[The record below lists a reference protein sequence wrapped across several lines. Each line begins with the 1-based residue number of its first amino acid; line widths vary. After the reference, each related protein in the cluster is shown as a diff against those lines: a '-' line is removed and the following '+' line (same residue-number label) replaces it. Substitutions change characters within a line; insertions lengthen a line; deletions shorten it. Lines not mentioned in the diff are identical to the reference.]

1 MAQNQYEVEI
11 KLGLDKSSQL
21 LDREIEKIDKTLTDK
36 MSKFNKQFEESIK
49 GQNLT
54 AQERFARRS
63 DFLQKNS
70 GSTQSLQ
77 SQKETLLSKKAQISK
92 MLGEISNIGS
102 VNSQFD
108 TIGKYLA
115 ERVDFIK
122 QLDSWIGQYTKQIT
136 EFKPVI
142 IAAEQQKAYQ
152 QKIKKEREKAAKT
165 GKVDYKAETMA
176 KRNLTEEQY
185 DKEIDAM
192 SKYYEANAKISQ
204 AEEDKITRQKEAR
217 FAEEMRKI
225 TTQQKKSKMSDAEF
239 EKRRPQIEKDV
250 RAYVDKTHA
259 GGVRSLAGSDKW
271 GRKLEVRGFQ
281 EGFEK
286 DSNGH
291 YVDAKGRV
299 IKGTDTSVLRTT
311 AFAPFINKEGEYVSA
326 TNSEGQLKKSIRIYD
341 PRLANVGNVGRVGD
355 LRNQTY
361 TGIENAYN
369 SLLNQLKNL
378 EGSGKQG
385 TEDYQKISQLVS
397 LIPEVVKD
405 AYSNTSSKE
414 IKTAFEEALT
424 GMKSGI
430 TALESEESSIG
441 GALYKNS
448 ELSGILRE
456 QLKLKGK
463 VSKIQRWEVGE
474 LPEAPTQNKT
484 DRTDEKQIKREQISD
499 KQKEVIDQKHKD
511 ELWQSIKNA
520 KESTYNDKGELQQ
533 LGIKD
538 FLAGLSDDKQQLH
551 EAVLSLIEQIV
562 QTTGVDID
570 AKQQMNEVISQQSIN
585 VPIKYKGEERSS
597 TLESAITGTSS
608 VKYQAV
614 LEEQR
619 SKMAGGLSEGF
630 QRIQSALAFQQTGT
644 AGDEAVKQA
653 VERINWLADIV
664 SEIGGNSE
672 LEEGLRKIAEG
683 NPRFTGMD
691 ANTIA
696 NSISKIYAFSEGM
709 DASLSHNLN
718 NLNQARQAQGLKP
731 IKEEKYREKFFKENP
746 EIAQKYEE
754 SKAARERYDSVE
766 SDKVSDKLQAFFS
779 VVGQTE
785 EGVNKFITV
794 LAKAYENLN
803 GTISKVVK
811 ADEGDRRA
819 TAPAK
824 NWVEDTVE
832 YRVSSSGNV
841 FNPNAGVNAPYYEKE
856 GIKGQEVNWEEV
868 VDGKPSPALT
878 TNLQFKAGL
887 TGNIYGGNS
896 PQENAEIAKS
906 ILEKKKKEL
915 ARVKAL
921 VANPKSEASKNKNL
935 KRIQEIQAEID
946 FHYKNWDE
954 LVMAQT
960 PVVRK
965 GKKNTGKD
973 DFDAPVAT
981 PTNPE
986 DERIKNL
993 KESVKQSGFS
1003 QGSSFTAKNSV
1014 RRTFGGT
1021 ITGIKGEGARQ
1032 VIEALLE
1039 DGKTV
1044 KYTFDSLLKQLI
1056 TYSEQTATTVG
1067 DTSEQI
1073 KTNVIQDSQQIEQA
1087 IESTPTM
1094 ANETS
1099 QTEKALHQE
1108 EAAITDVNTALDKHE
1123 TEVLSAADAEQQK
1136 ILVSQDLVK
1145 QLAKE
1150 ENALDK
1156 VSESAKE
1163 AEIQKGVT
1171 YTYKDL
1177 QSYDDA
1183 THTYTDTNGNKLR
1196 SITQLGGALKGFTP
1210 SATAIADEKA
1220 FMAAIANTPKGEQLT
1235 AEKIGMTA
1243 QDFAKKKNAI
1253 ISREK
1258 GNLEHEV
1265 FDLLSKTGFS
1275 GVEGFAG
1282 KDVEVKWNGA
1292 TEVVDAQEQFTRVLK
1307 EKADLLSK
1315 LGIDNAEQLLLQ
1327 AVESY
1332 TKAINNAHIQLTP
1345 FSETPMAASFSGPKG
1360 TFDYSFTPDQIARSS
1375 DGSPQNFILDT
1386 KTGKTYGTESFQLA
1400 GQLYGVLAN
1409 AQNPAFQKLYQ
1420 ESGIDTDKDFSLF
1433 IADVKDGFTQLIQ
1446 HMALTEEEFYDLL
1459 VRANDIIDGNAEPL
1473 TKDEQAT
1480 LMNREMTT
1488 GRVFGR
1494 SETPTSE
1501 KPANNNFISYAPD
1514 ENGNIDKRE
1523 QSVISSYLAEYQK
1536 LVNYQTQLNNLKKQ
1550 QEELAKN
1557 GVGYTSEESQKLEQQ
1572 ISTMQSTV
1580 NLQKKIMAEKNLD
1593 YKVLNA
1599 PREASKIAIG
1609 DILLSDKGSELAE
1622 LQWAKINALSS
1633 NKQRKNDTSITT
1645 TQNTEATKDLD
1656 LLLSQY
1662 KELLSLQNQ
1671 LKESNIKAESL
1682 TGDKQTAQQTES
1694 ANLQK
1699 RIEELQQISNLTGEI
1714 TDEKRIEDEITK
1726 ATYLTESERVKKLN
1740 TLRTTVGEANQKS
1753 LNIDTK
1759 YAQAARNNNPTL
1771 QNTLTGY
1778 YRNLEEQGRI
1788 EREIVRAQNKGMS
1801 LTGNAAIENKS
1812 FIHSLQSQKNNLANQ
1827 YKYDEQKKTLNGIE
1841 LTEEQINKLE
1851 QERTRILN
1859 NNQIEMDRVGDS
1871 VNQTKGFLTQLKDN
1885 FKDSFSQIGMA
1896 IMQIFSFQQIQEVF
1910 NDFISATER
1919 LDQKMVDLQIASGYT
1934 KSNIHDMML
1943 EFNDLAKEI
1952 GKTTEEIAEAA
1963 NDWLRAG
1970 YEGQEASQLT
1980 EASMQLST
1988 LGMINSA
1995 DATSYLISV
2004 LKGWKLEATE
2014 IQGVVDRLSAV
2025 DMAAAISAGDLAEAM
2040 SRASNSAQMAGT
2052 SLDRYIAYLTTITD
2066 VTQKSAASV
2075 GESMKTVYARYQN
2088 IAAGKFVAA
2097 ESDIESENY
2106 NADEWANL
2114 NDVEKALG
2122 ALGINIR
2129 DSVSSFRDFDDIMD
2143 EIASKWNTYTDVQ
2156 KSGIATSLAGVRQR
2170 ENLLTLFENWDAV
2183 EKFEEISTNAYGT
2196 AIEKMKSYTDSVEAA
2211 KNRVT
2216 VALEKWVLALNQS
2229 DTLIWFY
2236 NAVAEVSDNLVA
2248 WAGAI
2253 LLATAAMNSVGF
2265 GSTMQNAW
2273 SKFVS
2278 SCINVSMKL
2287 DKMNISTQGYF
2298 AQGGRQSLGES
2309 LKANYTE
2316 SFNVA
2321 LKENYAKSLTNT
2333 INSLDNL
2340 TDNTKKI
2347 LVDGYVPMQNS
2358 MLNYTNEIKKSIASI
2373 LKNTELTDEQAALQL
2388 QKNLV
2393 GQNNAWV
2400 DAMLSTIDQEELRLR
2415 TEQITQGQRSL
2426 TNEEKLQIATEE
2438 LARRRNDA
2446 AVRTVADDLE
2456 GASNTSPNRAALKGG
2471 AAIVGS
2477 GLGALAGMTIG
2488 ENLLGGGWATSL
2500 GTMIGMGIGGKA
2512 TSTIALAF
2520 ADSMSAGGSIFTAM
2534 GASAMAL
2541 GPVLGIEIA
2550 ALAIGAGYALYK
2562 KHQQKM
2568 IEEAKTA
2575 FTDAAEELT
2584 NAKSLQAT
2592 AQKYDELSK
2601 GVDSLGRNVS
2611 LTDEEYEK
2619 FLDYSNQLVEAFPEL
2634 RVRTD
2639 ENGNA
2644 IADMGNEMETTSDKV
2659 KRLIDSLQTLAD
2671 QRMVMGS
2678 DGERVL
2684 QDTLDTAAQ
2693 EYKDALSDL
2702 NNARADRANNY
2713 TDVTALQQQRDQA
2726 QEELDKA
2733 REDYNDA
2740 EIKQLQDELI
2750 NAQNKLAGY
2759 QQRQANGEKN
2769 LGSVIVLAQ
2778 DNVDRA
2784 KRAYENKVGHQ
2795 DINTL
2800 ENQVA
2805 DLDVKIKEAQAENKA
2820 GDAAVDAAQNAY
2832 DRAIISA
2839 KETLS
2844 ESGKA
2849 YARLIGAYEDVDDV
2863 TSNLFDNAIG
2873 SIDAVDKTGN
2883 ALSPEM
2889 YKQKVRDMINS
2900 VNGLV
2905 SDETVKTLIKATDE
2919 KINTDMTVADANKA
2933 RTQLK
2938 KYLEDTFPNIEDDE
2952 NLMKIVVG
2960 IGFEVV
2966 DGEIVDKQNI
2976 AQQFKDKYGF
2986 SKQPRGIT
2994 EDYFNSLTVSQGQ
3007 KLFNWMGTDGYFS
3020 NGVNT
3025 NQSIVNSMFYADRET
3040 PTKLTGENGLINKYL
3055 EDMNAMNDLEAK
3067 IDEVFNGDKYDLKNS
3082 NLNELF
3088 AEFPETVRNSLS
3100 QVQEALNN
3108 GDIDKNGLA
3117 DQLRATYDNA
3127 YSTVLDEGKKIA
3139 ETMSS
3144 EYFSDLELPD
3154 GYIKSWSELKEAF
3167 SDVSNIFDQLADAR
3181 EEMATSGRLS
3191 IETTLELLSTNADY
3205 INALEI
3211 EGENIVL
3218 KTDAEEI
3225 MNKVRLQTIAVS
3237 LQAQIQEDNLRVA
3250 QLKNQLQTLM
3260 LSGTYI
3266 ETSDALVESTKAKVY
3281 AYDSEGEAL
3290 ANLAN
3295 QYLTA
3300 ANAASLLNRAQNGET
3315 VDVGSV
3321 KAVKTIKYTP
3331 TDKSALESK
3340 TIDLSGNSEALQ
3352 KQIEATKSEL
3362 KSLVGS
3368 FDEVVTT
3375 DKTGKV
3381 TGYDVK
3387 FKTHTDKDGNIH
3399 YDEGNIAMREHLL
3412 YSVQDMLESGN
3423 LAKAFKKGYT
3433 KPIKNA
3439 GKAAKD
3445 TKDKVLDLLKAYD
3458 SLIDKEWEAMKVFD
3472 ENTLTPTGYTKYF
3485 EKKRASLE
3493 KLAAYYEGMM
3503 QNTNLTEEER
3513 LDAEKNYIEN
3523 QKAINNLDDEEVE
3536 DKYKILE
3543 LYGASINSL
3552 ILMKQQLVKTS
3563 DTYEELLENQK
3574 DLNSLLQ
3581 DEIDLRKEVS
3591 EWQQKLSDRE
3601 LDYVKGSAW
3610 SNSSAYDAAMNAS
3623 LAEIEKQIE
3632 ATKASIQFNF
3642 SQAVY
3647 GYMTEGMSEMEARA
3661 HVALGN
3667 SDYSKAYREA
3677 QQEYLDLID
3686 SKTEYVVN
3694 RTSAQIEELSNKLQL
3709 LEDSK
3714 PQEWIRI
3721 SDIESYY
3728 ASRSTLLQNQVS
3740 VYQKALE
3747 DVSDLTDEQ
3756 IKDLVDGLNEATVA
3770 LHEAKINALEDKTE
3784 LQEKQYDAIVYRIN
3798 LYKDELQDAID
3809 AIEQAYEDEIK
3820 PLEDANKERERAI
3833 ELENLL
3839 LAKKN
3844 ANKEKERVYRQGLGW
3859 VFESNPTKLKEAQ
3872 KDLDDFYK
3880 QDRLD
3885 DLNNTKDAEQQI
3897 LQDRI
3902 DAWDKYLEQLEWD
3915 YKEYERLE
3923 NERILK
3929 ELMNANSEEEIRAR
3943 ITADMQKFNSNV
3955 QQNYKNYTTIFQD
3968 NLLTPYR
3975 QANEQLAELRRQRLE
3990 LLDTSDFYNK
4000 NNNQNGYIEEDDLN
4014 TYDFSDLN
4022 MKTDYHAKMMAARDK
4037 TEFDKWAAYRTEK
4050 ARRDGTDISGNAI
4063 GYDAAGNPYRIK
4075 SNAEIYQEWLAQQGK
4090 NNSSNSTP
4098 NRVTSTSSNFSS
4110 SNRNNSG
4117 SSSNRNNSVSSSSSS
4132 SNNKKNTPYG
4142 TNWSANI
4149 DYGKLMLVAKDDN
4162 DFWRLAKYRT
4172 DKAYAMGITL
4182 GSAGVPSN
4190 QELYERWKKSKGYTS
4205 SAKPSGGKNQNNVAR
4220 YATGIEEG
4228 PVTYTGLAMLHGTP
4242 SKPEYVLN
4250 SDQAYNLLRNMATTR
4265 LPEMERTGTDN
4276 NCGTQYIVQGDVV
4289 LEGVNDPAKF
4299 WSGVTTAMGSRW
4311 NVTRKTRG

>member
-1 MAQNQYEVEI
+1 MNEYEVQI
-11 KLGLDKSSQL
+11 KLGLDKSVEV
-21 LDREIEKIDKTLTDK
+21 LDKQIGEIEQKLQQR
-36 MSKFNKQFEESIK
+36 MENVNKNFEKSIK
-49 GQNLT
+49 GKKLSAQDKFNAQYDYTNNNYSNSKYVQNLEKKKSSL
-54 AQERFARRS
+54 AQQRQNAMQMS
-63 DFLQKNS
+63 KDIDSIGQ
-70 GSTQSLQ
+70 GSEALPKIEEYIKSR
-77 SQKETLLSKKAQISK
+77 I
-92 MLGEISNIGS
+92 
-102 VNSQFD
+102 
-108 TIGKYLA
+108 
-115 ERVDFIK
+115 DFIK
-122 QLDSWIGQYTKQIT
+122 GLDSLVKKYGEEIESFKAIVDKGAMQDFIEAAGMKGKTRSSTKVTSQEPAPKSTTQKVRELSSKADKMQGEKQARVDTYYKKIKEQAKSSGMSDTDFNKIKDKILSDLMIQVENEFQSGRKTVSGGKSGRTVYGYQSGGRIDQNKGQLASKYFGSFIT
-136 EFKPVI
+136 ED
-142 IAAEQQKAYQ
+142 
-152 QKIKKEREKAAKT
+152 
-165 GKVDYKAETMA
+165 GK
-176 KRNLTEEQY
+176 
-185 DKEIDAM
+185 
-192 SKYYEANAKISQ
+192 
-204 AEEDKITRQKEAR
+204 
-217 FAEEMRKI
+217 
-225 TTQQKKSKMSDAEF
+225 
-239 EKRRPQIEKDV
+239 
-250 RAYVDKTHA
+250 
-259 GGVRSLAGSDKW
+259 
-271 GRKLEVRGFQ
+271 
-281 EGFEK
+281 
-286 DSNGH
+286 
-291 YVDAKGRV
+291 
-299 IKGTDTSVLRTT
+299 
-311 AFAPFINKEGEYVSA
+311 YVSGID
-326 TNSEGQLKKSIRIYD
+326 SEGKSRKTVIVD
-341 PRLANVGNVGRVGD
+341 DVRLANPKNIGGVGD
-355 LRNQTY
+355 LRNSSL
-361 TGIENAYN
+361 TGLEKAFDSLMKQAVSLEESGKGNSKEYSRIK
-369 SLLNQLKNL
+369 SLL
-378 EGSGKQG
+378 S
-385 TEDYQKISQLVS
+385 DIFSS
-397 LIPEVVKD
+397 VKD
-405 AYSNTSSKE
+405 SYENTSSNEIKELLKNSLISTKVLNNVDAAESEKGYVVSRNSTLSELLRSGLKLQGQVTKMRSNEYGKLDESANDKTDQTSEKE
-414 IKTAFEEALT
+414 IQKAAQAEA
-424 GMKSGI
+424 
-430 TALESEESSIG
+430 
-441 GALYKNS
+441 
-448 ELSGILRE
+448 
-456 QLKLKGK
+456 
-463 VSKIQRWEVGE
+463 
-474 LPEAPTQNKT
+474 
-484 DRTDEKQIKREQISD
+484 
-499 KQKEVIDQKHKD
+499 
-511 ELWQSIKNA
+511 NA
-520 KESTYNDKGELQQ
+520 K
-533 LGIKD
+533 
-538 FLAGLSDDKQQLH
+538 
-551 EAVLSLIEQIV
+551 LIEQKEQDEAWRAIKDSREEIKQSLSEFDGASEDLTSAV
-562 QTTGVDID
+562 LALAEGILNATGLDID
-570 AKQQMNEVISQQSIN
+570 REKGMNEV
-585 VPIKYKGEERSS
+585 VPRTSLDKKAFDDGSS
-597 TLESAITGTSS
+597 TIGDYVTDSVITN
-608 VKYQAV
+608 YNA
-614 LEEQR
+614 EWEARR
-619 SKMAGGLSEGF
+619 SRMAGGLGPEF
-630 QRIQSALAFQQTGT
+630 QKIQGAISAFQGSKSDLATEETVAQVT
-644 AGDEAVKQA
+644 
-653 VERINWLADIV
+653 ERLNWLADIV
-664 SEIGGNSE
+664 REIGNPE
-672 LEEGLRKIAEG
+672 LAASLEKVAQGYPTWA
-683 NPRFTGMD
+683 GMD
-691 ANTIA
+691 ADTIG
-696 NSISKIYAFSEGM
+696 NSISKIVSYP
-709 DASLSHNLN
+709 DTLKASLKAGHQRFNEARVKNGLEAMDYSDYEN
-718 NLNQARQAQGLKP
+718 N
-731 IKEEKYREKFFKENP
+731 FFANNP
-746 EIAQKYEE
+746 EIKAKYDTSLAAKNRFDNAEGDISDKIE
-754 SKAARERYDSVE
+754 AFFQIEGNVEDGINQTIVNLNKAYDNLDLEISRVATIQETIIDKSGNEQVVDSVKTIKKTGKE
-766 SDKVSDKLQAFFS
+766 WVDSIVDYRTDTTGFKIDP
-779 VVGQTE
+779 
-785 EGVNKFITV
+785 NKGI
-794 LAKAYENLN
+794 N
-803 GTISKVVK
+803 
-811 ADEGDRRA
+811 RA
-819 TAPAK
+819 
-824 NWVEDTVE
+824 
-832 YRVSSSGNV
+832 
-841 FNPNAGVNAPYYEKE
+841 YYEATGAAPE
-856 GIKGQEVNWEEV
+856 DVNWGELELN
-868 VDGKPSPALT
+868 PTPALKT
-878 TNLQFKAGL
+878 ALSYKGGL
-887 TGNIYGGNS
+887 TGSLYGGKNTS
-896 PQENAEIAKS
+896 ENIDILKNLLENKKAELEQIKSLSENADNEEDKKS
-906 ILEKKKKEL
+906 LLNQL
-915 ARVKAL
+915 AEVQ
-921 VANPKSEASKNKNL
+921 S
-935 KRIQEIQAEID
+935 EID
-946 FHYKNWDE
+946 FYTEDLNKLILLETNPVTYKN
-954 LVMAQT
+954 
-960 PVVRK
+960 K
-965 GKKNTGKD
+965 GKKKNT
-973 DFDAPVAT
+973 AT
-981 PTNPE
+981 NTTEKKEDPT
-986 DERIKNL
+986 KQL
-993 KESVKQSGFS
+993 KEKVRASGLSV
-1003 QGSSFTAKNSV
+1003 GSSFSAKNSK
-1014 RRTFGGT
+1014 RGEFSGT
-1021 ITGIKGEGARQ
+1021 IQNISGQGQNQ
-1032 VIEALLE
+1032 VVEALLNSGE
-1039 DGKTV
+1039 TV
-1044 KYTFDSLLKQLI
+1044 RYTFEGLLNQLVS
-1056 TYSEQTATTVG
+1056 YSDKA
-1067 DTSEQI
+1067 
-1073 KTNVIQDSQQIEQA
+1073 SQEVVSSVEEAQKA
-1087 IESTPTM
+1087 
-1094 ANETS
+1094 
-1099 QTEKALHQE
+1099 TEKVDNSTEVIKPE
-1108 EAAITDVNTALDKHE
+1108 ETASLKSNTADWQNHSSAVE
-1123 TEVLSAADAEQQK
+1123 DATEAEQK
-1136 ILVSQDLVK
+1136 KYIISEKLASQLKD
-1145 QLAKE
+1145 E
-1150 ENALDK
+1150 ENATEDLNSALEDHSK
-1156 VSESAKE
+1156 LTERGSVS
-1163 AEIQKGVT
+1163 

-1183 THTYTDTNGNKLR
+1183 THTYTDISGNKLR

-1253 ISREK
+1253 VSREK

-1275 GVEGFAG
+1275 GIEGFAG

-1292 TEVVDAQEQFTRVLK
+1292 TEVVDAQEQFARVLK
-1307 EKADLLSK
+1307 EKAELLSK

-1494 SETPTSE
+1494 AEPSASE
-1501 KPANNNFISYAPD
+1501 KAANNNFISYAPD
-1514 ENGNIDKRE
+1514 ENGSIDKRE
-1523 QSVISSYLAEYQK
+1523 QAIINAYVGEYQK
-1536 LVNYQTQLNNLKKQ
+1536 LITLQTELKNLQAQKNTLAQDGVNFTEDESNALNKQIEKQKEAIQAQVDLMSERELTLSNVNDNSAIGKTILSVKGNEDLQAKLKRIETKG
-1550 QEELAKN
+1550 EAKEAKN
-1557 GVGYTSEESQKLEQQ
+1557 FSSVTTAVNTSQ
-1572 ISTMQSTV
+1572 
-1580 NLQKKIMAEKNLD
+1580 
-1593 YKVLNA
+1593 
-1599 PREASKIAIG
+1599 
-1609 DILLSDKGSELAE
+1609 
-1622 LQWAKINALSS
+1622 
-1633 NKQRKNDTSITT
+1633 
-1645 TQNTEATKDLD
+1645 TKDLNQM
-1656 LLLSQY
+1656 LKQY
-1662 KELLSLQNQ
+1662 SELLDLRNQ
-1671 LKESNIKAESL
+1671 LKDSDLKAEGL
-1682 TGDKQTAQQTES
+1682 TGDKQTAQQQLSQTLRKQIES
-1694 ANLQK
+1694 LEQILTINGQIVDSKTL
-1699 RIEELQQISNLTGEI
+1699 EE
-1714 TDEKRIEDEITK
+1714 EITK
-1726 ATYLTESERVKKLN
+1726 ATYLTENERKEKLDA
-1740 TLRTTVGEANQKS
+1740 LRKTTDKAARTSATTDV
-1753 LNIDTK
+1753 K

-1788 EREIVRAQNKGMS
+1788 EREIARAQNKGMS
-1801 LTGNAAIENKS
+1801 LTGNAAIENKF

-1896 IMQIFSFQQIQEVF
+1896 IMQVFSFQEIQKVF
-1910 NDFISATER
+1910 NDFISSTER

-1934 KSNIHDMML
+1934 KNSIHDMML

-1988 LGMINSA
+1988 LGMISSA

-2004 LKGWKLEATE
+2004 LKGWKLEASE

-2052 SLDRYIAYLTTITD
+2052 TLDRYIAYLTTITD

-2075 GESMKTVYARYQN
+2075 GESMKTVYSRYQN

-2106 NADEWANL
+2106 NAEDWANL

-2129 DSVSSFRDFDDIMD
+2129 DGVSSFRDFDDVMD

-2156 KSGIATSLAGVRQR
+2156 KSGIATSLAGTRQR

-2183 EKFEEISTNAYGT
+2183 EKFEEISSNAYGT
-2196 AIEKMKSYTDSVEAA
+2196 AVEKMKSYTDSVEAA
-2211 KNRVT
+2211 KNRIT

-2236 NAVAEVSDNLVA
+2236 NVVAEVSDNLVA

-2265 GSTMQNAW
+2265 GSAMQNAW

-2298 AQGGRQSLGES
+2298 SQGGRQSLGES
-2309 LKANYTE
+2309 LRTSYEE

-2333 INSLDNL
+2333 INSLDEL

-2358 MLNYTNEIKKSIASI
+2358 MLSYNKSIKENIASI
-2373 LKNTELTDEQAALQL
+2373 LKNTALTDEQAALQL
-2388 QKNLV
+2388 QENLAD
-2393 GQNNAWV
+2393 QNNAWV

-2426 TNEEKLQIATEE
+2426 TDEEKLQLATEE

-2456 GASNTSPNRAALKGG
+2456 GASSTSPQRAALSGG
-2471 AAIVGS
+2471 ATMIGS
-2477 GLGALAGMTIG
+2477 GLGALAGMTVG

-2512 TSTIALAF
+2512 SSTIALAF

-2534 GASAMAL
+2534 GAAASAL
-2541 GPVLGIEIA
+2541 GPVLGLGVA
-2550 ALAIGAGYALYK
+2550 GLAIAAGYALWK
-2562 KHQQKM
+2562 KHQEKLT
-2568 IEEAKTA
+2568 EEAKTA

-2634 RVRTD
+2634 RIRTD

-2684 QDTLDTAAQ
+2684 QDTLETAAQ
-2693 EYKDALSDL
+2693 EYKDAQTEL
-2702 NNARADRANNY
+2702 NQVKNDNGNQ
-2713 TDVTALQQQRDQA
+2713 TDVESLKKQRDEVQKN
-2726 QEELDKA
+2726 LDKA
-2733 REDYNDA
+2733 KANNNSDKEIQQLQKDLTEARKKEASYRQMYENGVSGSGDLYRMATSQREKLEKDYNLKTGTSD
-2740 EIKQLQDELI
+2740 
-2750 NAQNKLAGY
+2750 
-2759 QQRQANGEKN
+2759 
-2769 LGSVIVLAQ
+2769 VT
-2778 DNVDRA
+2778 
-2784 KRAYENKVGHQ
+2784 
-2795 DINTL
+2795 TL

-2805 DLDVKIKEAQAENKA
+2805 DLDIKIKEAEAANAA
-2820 GDAAVDAAQNAY
+2820 GASAIDAAEGTF
-2832 DRAIISA
+2832 DRAIEST
-2839 KETLS
+2839 KQTLG
-2844 ESGKA
+2844 EFGKA
-2849 YARLIGAYEDVDDV
+2849 YARLMGAYEDVDDV

-2873 SIDAVDKTGN
+2873 SIDAVDGAGN
-2883 ALSPEM
+2883 ALSPDA
-2889 YKQKVRDMINS
+2889 YKQRVRDMVNS
-2900 VNGLV
+2900 VNKLV
-2905 SDETVKTLIKATDE
+2905 SDETFKTLIEATDE
-2919 KINTDMTVADANKA
+2919 KINTDMTVSDANKA

-2938 KYLEDTFPNIEDDE
+2938 EYLEKTFPNIEEDE
-2952 NLMKIVVG
+2952 DLMKIVVG

-2966 DGEIVDKQNI
+2966 DGEIIDKQNI

-3025 NQSIVNSMFYADRET
+3025 NQSIVNSMFYADREA
-3040 PTKLTGENGLINKYL
+3040 PTKLTGDNGLINKYL
-3055 EDMNAMNDLEAK
+3055 EDMNAMNDLEVK
-3067 IDEVFNGDKYDLKNS
+3067 INEVFNSDKYDLKNS

-3108 GDIDKNGLA
+3108 GDLDKDGLA
-3117 DQLRATYDNA
+3117 EQLRATYDNA

-3181 EEMATSGRLS
+3181 EEMAASGRLS

-3260 LSGTYI
+3260 LSGTYV
-3266 ETSDALVESTKAKVY
+3266 EASDALVESTKAKVY

-3321 KAVKTIKYTP
+3321 KAVNTIKYTP

-3352 KQIEATKSEL
+3352 KQIEAVKSEL
-3362 KSLVGS
+3362 QSLVGN

-3387 FKTHTDKDGNIH
+3387 FKTHTDEDGNIH

-3423 LAKAFKKGYT
+3423 LASAFKKGYT
-3433 KPIKNA
+3433 NPIKSA
-3439 GKAAKD
+3439 GKAASD

-3472 ENTLTPTGYTKYF
+3472 EDTLTPTGYTKYF

-3591 EWQQKLSDRE
+3591 EWQQNLTDRQLE
-3601 LDYVKGSAW
+3601 YVKGTAW
-3610 SNSSAYDAAMNAS
+3610 SNSTAYDDAMNAS

-3632 ATKASIQFNF
+3632 ATKASMQFNF

-3647 GYMTEGMSEMEARA
+3647 GYMTEGMSEAEARA
-3661 HVALGN
+3661 YVALGN
-3667 SDYSKAYREA
+3667 SEYSQRYRED
-3677 QQEYLDLID
+3677 QEKYLGLID
-3686 SKTEYVVN
+3686 SQVEYVVN

-3728 ASRSTLLQNQVS
+3728 ASRSSLLQSQIE

-3770 LHEAKINALEDKTE
+3770 LHEAEINALEDKTE

-3798 LYKDELQDAID
+3798 LYKEELQDAID
-3809 AIEQAYEDEIK
+3809 AIEDAYEDEIK

-3844 ANKEKERVYRQGLGW
+3844 ANKEKERVYREGEHQCPRKRQL
-3859 VFESNPTKLKEAQ
+3859 
-3872 KDLDDFYK
+3872 Y
-3880 QDRLD
+3880 RLI
-3885 DLNNTKDAEQQI
+3885 A
-3897 LQDRI
+3897 
-3902 DAWDKYLEQLEWD
+3902 
-3915 YKEYERLE
+3915 
-3923 NERILK
+3923 
-3929 ELMNANSEEEIRAR
+3929 
-3943 ITADMQKFNSNV
+3943 
-3955 QQNYKNYTTIFQD
+3955 
-3968 NLLTPYR
+3968 
-3975 QANEQLAELRRQRLE
+3975 
-3990 LLDTSDFYNK
+3990 
-4000 NNNQNGYIEEDDLN
+4000 
-4014 TYDFSDLN
+4014 
-4022 MKTDYHAKMMAARDK
+4022 
-4037 TEFDKWAAYRTEK
+4037 
-4050 ARRDGTDISGNAI
+4050 
-4063 GYDAAGNPYRIK
+4063 
-4075 SNAEIYQEWLAQQGK
+4075 
-4090 NNSSNSTP
+4090 
-4098 NRVTSTSSNFSS
+4098 
-4110 SNRNNSG
+4110 
-4117 SSSNRNNSVSSSSSS
+4117 
-4132 SNNKKNTPYG
+4132 
-4142 TNWSANI
+4142 
-4149 DYGKLMLVAKDDN
+4149 
-4162 DFWRLAKYRT
+4162 
-4172 DKAYAMGITL
+4172 
-4182 GSAGVPSN
+4182 
-4190 QELYERWKKSKGYTS
+4190 
-4205 SAKPSGGKNQNNVAR
+4205 
-4220 YATGIEEG
+4220 
-4228 PVTYTGLAMLHGTP
+4228 
-4242 SKPEYVLN
+4242 
-4250 SDQAYNLLRNMATTR
+4250 
-4265 LPEMERTGTDN
+4265 
-4276 NCGTQYIVQGDVV
+4276 
-4289 LEGVNDPAKF
+4289 
-4299 WSGVTTAMGSRW
+4299 
-4311 NVTRKTRG
+4311 

>member
-11 KLGLDKSSQL
+11 KLGLDKSTQL

-36 MSKFNKQFEESIK
+36 MSKLNKQFEESIK

-63 DFLQKNS
+63 DFLQKNNS
-70 GSTQSLQ
+70 STQSLQ

-92 MLGEISNIGS
+92 MSGEISNIGS

-185 DKEIDAM
+185 NKEIDAM
-192 SKYYEANAKISQ
+192 SKYYEANAKTNQ

-217 FAEEMRKI
+217 FAEEMKRI
-225 TTQQKKSKMSDAEF
+225 VTQQKKSKMSDTEF

-259 GGVRSLAGSDKW
+259 GGTRTLAGSDKW
-271 GRKLEVRGFQ
+271 GRKIEVRGFQ
-281 EGFEK
+281 EGFVK
-286 DSNGH
+286 DSDDR

-299 IKGTDTSVLRTT
+299 VKGTDTSVLRTT

-326 TNSEGQLKKSIRIYD
+326 TNSEGRLKKSIRVYD
-341 PRLANVGNVGRVGD
+341 PRLANIGNVGRVGD

-369 SLLNQLKNL
+369 SLLNQLKDL
-378 EGSGKQG
+378 KAGGKQG
-385 TEDYQKISQLVS
+385 TEEYQKISQLAS

-405 AYSNTSSKE
+405 AYTNTSSKE
-414 IKTAFEEALT
+414 IKAAFEEALT

-448 ELSGILRE
+448 ELSSILRE

-484 DRTDEKQIKREQISD
+484 DRTDERQIKRDQISA
-499 KQKEVIDQKHKD
+499 KQQEVIDQKHKD
-511 ELWQSIKNA
+511 ELWHSIEGA
-520 KESTYNDKGELQQ
+520 KESTYNDKGEL
-533 LGIKD
+533 LEKGIKD
-538 FLAGLSDDKQQLH
+538 FLSGLSGDKEQLYQ
-551 EAVLSLIEQIV
+551 AVLALVEQIV
-562 QTTGVDID
+562 QTAGVDID

-585 VPIKYKGEERSS
+585 VPIKYKGEERDS
-597 TLESAITGTSS
+597 TLESAIIGTSS
-608 VKYQAV
+608 AKYQAV

-653 VERINWLADIV
+653 IERINWLADIV

-683 NPRFTGMD
+683 NPRFTRMD

-731 IKEEKYREKFFKENP
+731 IKEEKYREKFFRENP

-811 ADEGDRRA
+811 TDEGDRRA
-819 TAPAK
+819 TASAQR
-824 NWVEDTVE
+824 WVEDTVE
-832 YRVSSSGNV
+832 YRVSSSGNAL
-841 FNPNAGVNAPYYEKE
+841 NPNKGVNAPYYQRE
-856 GIKGQEVNWEEV
+856 GIRGQDVNWKEITSN
-868 VDGKPSPALT
+868 PSPALT
-878 TNLQFKAGL
+878 TNLQNKAGL

-915 ARVKAL
+915 ARVQAL
-921 VANPKSEASKNKNL
+921 VVNPKSEASKNKNL

-965 GKKNTGKD
+965 GKKNTEKD
-973 DFDAPVAT
+973 DFEVPVVT
-981 PTNPE
+981 PVNPE
-986 DERIKNL
+986 AERIKNL

-1003 QGSSFTAKNSV
+1003 QGASFTAKNSV

-1032 VIEALLE
+1032 VVEALLE

-1044 KYTFDSLLKQLI
+1044 KYTFDSLLKQLV
-1056 TYSEQTATTVG
+1056 TYSEQAATTVG

-1073 KTNVIQDSQQIEQA
+1073 KADVVQDVQQIEQA
-1087 IESTPTM
+1087 TDSTIESKNLEPATVVTKE
-1094 ANETS
+1094 AT
-1099 QTEKALHQE
+1099 QTGNALQQE
-1108 EAAITDVNTALDKHE
+1108 EAAITDVNAALDKHE
-1123 TEVLSAADAEQQK
+1123 TEVLSAAEAEQQK

-1150 ENALDK
+1150 ESALDK

-1220 FMAAIANTPKGEQLT
+1220 FMAAVANTPKGEQLT

-1282 KDVEVKWNGA
+1282 KDVEVKWNGV
-1292 TEVVDAQEQFTRVLK
+1292 TEVVDAQEQFARVLK

-1409 AQNPAFQKLYQ
+1409 AQNPEFQKLYQ

-1488 GRVFGR
+1488 GRIFGR
-1494 SETPTSE
+1494 AETSVSE
-1501 KPANNNFISYAPD
+1501 KAANNNFISYAPD
-1514 ENGNIDKRE
+1514 ENGSIDKRE
-1523 QSVISSYLAEYQK
+1523 QAIINAYVGEYQR
-1536 LVNYQTQLNNLKKQ
+1536 LITLQTELNNLQEQKNTLAQDGVNFTEDESNALNKQ
-1550 QEELAKN
+1550 IEKQKEAIQAQIDLMSERELTLSNVNDNSAIGKTILSAKGNEDLQAKLKRIETKGEVKEAKN
-1557 GVGYTSEESQKLEQQ
+1557 ISSVTTAVNTSQ
-1572 ISTMQSTV
+1572 
-1580 NLQKKIMAEKNLD
+1580 
-1593 YKVLNA
+1593 
-1599 PREASKIAIG
+1599 
-1609 DILLSDKGSELAE
+1609 
-1622 LQWAKINALSS
+1622 
-1633 NKQRKNDTSITT
+1633 
-1645 TQNTEATKDLD
+1645 TKDL
-1656 LLLSQY
+1656 SQMLKQY
-1662 KELLSLQNQ
+1662 TELLNLRNK
-1671 LKESNIKAESL
+1671 LKDSDLKAEGL
-1682 TGDKQTAQQTES
+1682 TGDKQTAQQKLSQTLREQIES
-1694 ANLQK
+1694 LEQILTINGQIVDSKTL
-1699 RIEELQQISNLTGEI
+1699 EE
-1714 TDEKRIEDEITK
+1714 EITK
-1726 ATYLTESERVKKLN
+1726 ATYLTESERKEKLDA
-1740 TLRTTVGEANQKS
+1740 LRKATNEAARTSATTDV
-1753 LNIDTK
+1753 K

-1788 EREIVRAQNKGMS
+1788 EREIARAENKGMS

-1859 NNQIEMDRVGDS
+1859 NNQIEMDRVGNS

-1896 IMQIFSFQQIQEVF
+1896 IMQIFSFQQIQKVF

-1934 KSNIHDMML
+1934 KNNIHDMML
-1943 EFNDLAKEI
+1943 EFNGLAKEI

-1988 LGMINSA
+1988 LGMISSA

-2211 KNRVT
+2211 KNRIT

-2236 NAVAEVSDNLVA
+2236 NAVAKVSDNLVA

-2265 GSTMQNAW
+2265 GSAMQNAW

-2287 DKMNISTQGYF
+2287 DKMDISTQGYF
-2298 AQGGRQSLGES
+2298 TQGGRQSLGES

-2340 TDNTKKI
+2340 TDSTKKI

-2358 MLNYTNEIKKSIASI
+2358 MLNYNDKIKANIASI
-2373 LKNTELTDEQAALQL
+2373 LKNTEVTDAQAALQL
-2388 QKNLV
+2388 QENLAD
-2393 GQNNAWV
+2393 QNNAWV

-2446 AVRTVADDLE
+2446 AVRTIADDLE
-2456 GASNTSPNRAALKGG
+2456 GASRTSPQRAALKGG
-2471 AAIVGS
+2471 ATMVGS
-2477 GLGALAGMTIG
+2477 GLGALAGAAIG

-2512 TSTIALAF
+2512 TSTIALTF
-2520 ADSMSAGGSIFTAM
+2520 VDSMKAGGSIFTAM
-2534 GASAMAL
+2534 KGLPATLGPAL
-2541 GPVLGIEIA
+2541 GIGIA
-2550 ALAIGAGYALYK
+2550 VLAIGAAYALYK

-2659 KRLIDSLQTLAD
+2659 KGLIDSLQTLAD

-2678 DGERVL
+2678 DGEKVL

-2805 DLDVKIKEAQAENKA
+2805 DLDVKIKEAQAENNA
-2820 GDAAVDAAQNAY
+2820 GEAAVDAAQNAY

-2873 SIDAVDKTGN
+2873 SIDAVDKAGN

-2905 SDETVKTLIKATDE
+2905 SDETVKTLIEAIDE

-3144 EYFSDLELPD
+3144 QYFSDLELPD

-3167 SDVSNIFDQLADAR
+3167 SDVSSIFDQLADAR
-3181 EEMATSGRLS
+3181 EEMASSGRLS

-3225 MNKVRLQTIAVS
+3225 MNKVKLQTIAVS

-3315 VDVGSV
+3315 VDIGSV

-3340 TIDLSGNSEALQ
+3340 TIDLSGNTEALQ
-3352 KQIEATKSEL
+3352 KQIEVAKSEL

-3412 YSVQDMLESGN
+3412 YSVYDMLESGN

-3433 KPIKNA
+3433 KPIKSA

-3472 ENTLTPTGYTKYF
+3472 ENTLTPTGYTQYF

-3647 GYMTEGMSEMEARA
+3647 GYMTEGMSEMDARA
-3661 HVALGN
+3661 YVALGN

-3747 DVSDLTDEQ
+3747 DVSDLTDDQ

-3809 AIEQAYEDEIK
+3809 AIEKAYEDEIA
-3820 PLEDANKERERAI
+3820 PLERANQERERAL

-3844 ANKEKERVYRQGLGW
+3844 ANKEKERV
-3859 VFESNPTKLKEAQ
+3859 
-3872 KDLDDFYK
+3872 
-3880 QDRLD
+3880 
-3885 DLNNTKDAEQQI
+3885 
-3897 LQDRI
+3897 
-3902 DAWDKYLEQLEWD
+3902 
-3915 YKEYERLE
+3915 
-3923 NERILK
+3923 
-3929 ELMNANSEEEIRAR
+3929 
-3943 ITADMQKFNSNV
+3943 
-3955 QQNYKNYTTIFQD
+3955 
-3968 NLLTPYR
+3968 
-3975 QANEQLAELRRQRLE
+3975 
-3990 LLDTSDFYNK
+3990 
-4000 NNNQNGYIEEDDLN
+4000 NQNMLSI
-4014 TYDFSDLN
+4014 
-4022 MKTDYHAKMMAARDK
+4022 KM
-4037 TEFDKWAAYRTEK
+4037 
-4050 ARRDGTDISGNAI
+4050 AI
-4063 GYDAAGNPYRIK
+4063 
-4075 SNAEIYQEWLAQQGK
+4075 
-4090 NNSSNSTP
+4090 
-4098 NRVTSTSSNFSS
+4098 
-4110 SNRNNSG
+4110 
-4117 SSSNRNNSVSSSSSS
+4117 
-4132 SNNKKNTPYG
+4132 
-4142 TNWSANI
+4142 
-4149 DYGKLMLVAKDDN
+4149 
-4162 DFWRLAKYRT
+4162 
-4172 DKAYAMGITL
+4172 
-4182 GSAGVPSN
+4182 
-4190 QELYERWKKSKGYTS
+4190 
-4205 SAKPSGGKNQNNVAR
+4205 
-4220 YATGIEEG
+4220 
-4228 PVTYTGLAMLHGTP
+4228 
-4242 SKPEYVLN
+4242 
-4250 SDQAYNLLRNMATTR
+4250 
-4265 LPEMERTGTDN
+4265 
-4276 NCGTQYIVQGDVV
+4276 
-4289 LEGVNDPAKF
+4289 
-4299 WSGVTTAMGSRW
+4299 
-4311 NVTRKTRG
+4311 

>member
-11 KLGLDKSSQL
+11 KLGLDKSTQL

-36 MSKFNKQFEESIK
+36 MSKLNKQFEESIK

-63 DFLQKNS
+63 DFLQKNNS
-70 GSTQSLQ
+70 STQSLQ

-92 MLGEISNIGS
+92 MSGEISNIGS

-142 IAAEQQKAYQ
+142 VAAEQQKAYQ

-185 DKEIDAM
+185 NKEIDAM
-192 SKYYEANAKISQ
+192 SKYYEANAKTNQ

-217 FAEEMRKI
+217 FAEEMKRI
-225 TTQQKKSKMSDAEF
+225 VTQQKKSKMSDTEF

-250 RAYVDKTHA
+250 KAYVDKTHA
-259 GGVRSLAGSDKW
+259 GGIKTLAGSDKW
-271 GRKLEVRGFQ
+271 GRKIEVRGFQ
-281 EGFEK
+281 EGFVK
-286 DSNGH
+286 DSDDH

-299 IKGTDTSVLRTT
+299 VKGTDTSVLRTT

-326 TNSEGQLKKSIRIYD
+326 TNSEGRLKKSIRVYD
-341 PRLANVGNVGRVGD
+341 PRLANIGNVGQVGD

-369 SLLNQLKNL
+369 SLLNQLKIL
-378 EGSGKQG
+378 ESGGKQG
-385 TEDYQKISQLVS
+385 TEEYQKISQLAS
-397 LIPEVVKD
+397 LIPEVIKD
-405 AYSNTSSKE
+405 AYANTSSKE
-414 IKTAFEEALT
+414 IKAAFEEALT

-430 TALESEESSIG
+430 TSLESEESSIG

-448 ELSGILRE
+448 ELSGVLRE

-474 LPEAPTQNKT
+474 LPEIPTQDKT
-484 DRTDEKQIKREQISD
+484 DRTDEKQIKRDQISA
-499 KQKEVIDQKHKD
+499 KQQEVIDQKHKD
-511 ELWQSIKNA
+511 ELWHSIEGA
-520 KESTYNDKGELQQ
+520 KESTYDDKGELLQQ
-533 LGIKD
+533 GIKD
-538 FLAGLSDDKQQLH
+538 FLAGLSGDKEQLH
-551 EAVLSLIEQIV
+551 NAVLALVEQIV
-562 QTTGVDID
+562 QTAGVDID
-570 AKQQMNEVISQQSIN
+570 AKQQMSEVISQQSIN
-585 VPIKYKGEERSS
+585 VPIKYKGEERNS

-608 VKYQAV
+608 AKYQAV

-811 ADEGDRRA
+811 TDEGDRRA
-819 TAPAK
+819 TASAQR
-824 NWVEDTVE
+824 WVEDTVE
-832 YRVSSSGNV
+832 YRVSSSGNAI
-841 FNPNAGVNAPYYEKE
+841 NPNKGVNAPYYQRE
-856 GIKGQEVNWEEV
+856 GIRGQDVNWEEITSN
-868 VDGKPSPALT
+868 PSPALT
-878 TNLQFKAGL
+878 TNLQNKAGL

-906 ILEKKKKEL
+906 ILEQKKKEL
-915 ARVKAL
+915 ARVQAL

-973 DFDAPVAT
+973 DFNVPVAT
-981 PTNPE
+981 PLNPE
-986 DERIKNL
+986 AERIKNL

-1056 TYSEQTATTVG
+1056 TYSEQAATTVE
-1067 DTSEQI
+1067 DVSEQI

-1099 QTEKALHQE
+1099 QTEKALQQE

-1145 QLAKE
+1145 QLTKE
-1150 ENALDK
+1150 EGALDK

-1196 SITQLGGALKGFTP
+1196 SITQLGGALKGFIP

-1292 TEVVDAQEQFTRVLK
+1292 TEIVDAQEQFARVLK

-1409 AQNPAFQKLYQ
+1409 AQNPEFQKLYQ

-1459 VRANDIIDGNAEPL
+1459 VRANDIIDGKAEPL
-1473 TKDEQAT
+1473 TKDEQAA

-1494 SETPTSE
+1494 SESPVSE
-1501 KPANNNFISYAPD
+1501 KAANNNFVSYAPD
-1514 ENGNIDKRE
+1514 ENGSIDKRE
-1523 QSVISSYLAEYQK
+1523 QAIIGSYLTEYQK
-1536 LVNYQTQLNNLKKQ
+1536 LINYQTQLNNLKKQ
-1550 QEELAKN
+1550 QEELAQN

-1593 YKVLNA
+1593 YKVLNT
-1599 PREASKIAIG
+1599 PREADKVAIG
-1609 DILLSDKGSELAE
+1609 NVLLSDKGSKLAT

-1633 NKQRKNDTSITT
+1633 NKQRKNDTSVTT
-1645 TQNTEATKDLD
+1645 QQNTEATKDLD

-1682 TGDKQTAQQTES
+1682 TGDKQAAQQNAS
-1694 ANLQK
+1694 ANLQE
-1699 RIEELQQISNLTGEI
+1699 RIDKLREISTLTGEI
-1714 TDEKRIEDEITK
+1714 TDEKRIEEEITK
-1726 ATYLTESERVKKLN
+1726 ATYLTESERAKKLN
-1740 TLRTTVGEANQKS
+1740 TLRTTVGEANQKN
-1753 LNIDTK
+1753 LDIDTK

-1788 EREIVRAQNKGMS
+1788 EREIARAENKGMS

-1859 NNQIEMDRVGDS
+1859 NNQIEMDRVGNS

-1896 IMQIFSFQQIQEVF
+1896 IMQIFSFQQIQKVF

-1980 EASMQLST
+1980 NASMQLST

-2014 IQGVVDRLSAV
+2014 IQGVVDKLTAV
-2025 DMAAAISAGDLAEAM
+2025 DMQAAISAGDLAEAM

-2236 NAVAEVSDNLVA
+2236 NAVADVSDNLVA

-2298 AQGGRQSLGES
+2298 TQGGRQSLGES

-2333 INSLDNL
+2333 INNLDNL
-2340 TDNTKKI
+2340 TDSTKKI

-2358 MLNYTNEIKKSIASI
+2358 MLNYNTKIKENIASI
-2373 LKNTELTDEQAALQL
+2373 LKNTALTDEQAALQL
-2388 QKNLV
+2388 RENLAD
-2393 GQNNAWV
+2393 QNNAWV

-2426 TNEEKLQIATEE
+2426 TDEEKLQIATEE

-2456 GASNTSPNRAALKGG
+2456 GSSRISPQRAALKGG
-2471 AAIVGS
+2471 ATMVGS
-2477 GLGALAGMTIG
+2477 GLGALAGMAIG

-2500 GTMIGMGIGGKA
+2500 GTIIGMGIGGKA
-2512 TSTIALAF
+2512 TSTMALAF
-2520 ADSMSAGGSIFTAM
+2520 ADAMAAGGSIFTGMKA
-2534 GASAMAL
+2534 GAMAL
-2541 GPVLGIEIA
+2541 GPVLGIGVA

-2634 RVRTD
+2634 RIRTD

-2659 KRLIDSLQTLAD
+2659 KGLIDSLQTLAD

-2678 DGERVL
+2678 DGEKVL

-2713 TDVTALQQQRDQA
+2713 TDVMALQQQRDQA

-2805 DLDVKIKEAQAENKA
+2805 DLDVKIKEAQAENNA
-2820 GDAAVDAAQNAY
+2820 GEAAVDAAQNAY

-2873 SIDAVDKTGN
+2873 SIDAVDKAGN

-2905 SDETVKTLIKATDE
+2905 SDETVKTLIEATDE

-3144 EYFSDLELPD
+3144 QYFSDLELPD

-3167 SDVSNIFDQLADAR
+3167 SDVSSIFDQLADAR
-3181 EEMATSGRLS
+3181 EEMASSGRLS

-3315 VDVGSV
+3315 VDIGSV

-3340 TIDLSGNSEALQ
+3340 TIDLSGNTEALQ
-3352 KQIEATKSEL
+3352 KQIEVTKSEL

-3433 KPIKNA
+3433 KPIKSA

-3472 ENTLTPTGYTKYF
+3472 ENTLQPTGYTAYF

-3493 KLAAYYEGMM
+3493 KLAGYYEGLME
-3503 QNTNLTEEER
+3503 NENLTEEER

-3536 DKYKILE
+3536 DNYKLLE
-3543 LYGASINSL
+3543 LYGASIQSL
-3552 ILMKQQLVKTS
+3552 IEMKKAHLKTA
-3563 DTYEELLENQK
+3563 DTYEEKLERQK
-3574 DLNSLLQ
+3574 ELNSLIQ
-3581 DEIDLRKEVS
+3581 DEIDLRKKVA
-3591 EWQQKLSDRE
+3591 EWQLE
-3601 LDYVKGSAW
+3601 LNDIQMQYVKGTAYTNESLYD
-3610 SNSSAYDAAMNAS
+3610 SVLNSSIEA
-3623 LAEIEKQIE
+3623 IEKQIE
-3632 ATKASIQFNF
+3632 ATKESIEYNF
-3642 SQAVY
+3642 KKAVEAYMKDGMSLAEAQAFVPQGNNDYSQA
-3647 GYMTEGMSEMEARA
+3647 
-3661 HVALGN
+3661 
-3667 SDYSKAYREA
+3667 YRDGITS
-3677 QQEYLDLID
+3677 LFGLIQ
-3686 SKTEYVVN
+3686 KKEELIFEKFK
-3694 RTSAQIEELSNKLQL
+3694 AQIEELESKVSN
-3709 LEDSK
+3709 LEKSAPK
-3714 PQEWIRI
+3714 EWIRI
-3721 SDIESYY
+3721 NDINDFYEEKME
-3728 ASRSTLLQNQVS
+3728 LLKKQVS
-3740 VYQKALE
+3740 VYETALK
-3747 DVSDLTDEQ
+3747 DVSRFNDDQ
-3756 IKDLVDGLNEATVA
+3756 IKELVDGLNEALIA
-3770 LHEAKINALEDKTE
+3770 MKEAEIDKQE
-3784 LQEKQYDAIVYRIN
+3784 EIISVQEKQYDAIVYRIN
-3798 LYKDELQDAID
+3798 MYKDELQKDID
-3809 AIEQAYEDEIK
+3809 AIEEAYEKEIK
-3820 PLEDANKERERAI
+3820 PLEDIND
-3833 ELENLL
+3833 ELERQIQLEDL
-3839 LAKKN
+3839 LAAKKR
-3844 ANKEKERVYRQGLGW
+3844 AAKEKERVYREGEHQCPRKRQL
-3859 VFESNPTKLKEAQ
+3859 
-3872 KDLDDFYK
+3872 Y
-3880 QDRLD
+3880 RLI
-3885 DLNNTKDAEQQI
+3885 A
-3897 LQDRI
+3897 
-3902 DAWDKYLEQLEWD
+3902 
-3915 YKEYERLE
+3915 
-3923 NERILK
+3923 
-3929 ELMNANSEEEIRAR
+3929 
-3943 ITADMQKFNSNV
+3943 
-3955 QQNYKNYTTIFQD
+3955 
-3968 NLLTPYR
+3968 
-3975 QANEQLAELRRQRLE
+3975 
-3990 LLDTSDFYNK
+3990 
-4000 NNNQNGYIEEDDLN
+4000 
-4014 TYDFSDLN
+4014 
-4022 MKTDYHAKMMAARDK
+4022 
-4037 TEFDKWAAYRTEK
+4037 
-4050 ARRDGTDISGNAI
+4050 
-4063 GYDAAGNPYRIK
+4063 
-4075 SNAEIYQEWLAQQGK
+4075 
-4090 NNSSNSTP
+4090 
-4098 NRVTSTSSNFSS
+4098 
-4110 SNRNNSG
+4110 
-4117 SSSNRNNSVSSSSSS
+4117 
-4132 SNNKKNTPYG
+4132 
-4142 TNWSANI
+4142 
-4149 DYGKLMLVAKDDN
+4149 
-4162 DFWRLAKYRT
+4162 
-4172 DKAYAMGITL
+4172 
-4182 GSAGVPSN
+4182 
-4190 QELYERWKKSKGYTS
+4190 
-4205 SAKPSGGKNQNNVAR
+4205 
-4220 YATGIEEG
+4220 
-4228 PVTYTGLAMLHGTP
+4228 
-4242 SKPEYVLN
+4242 
-4250 SDQAYNLLRNMATTR
+4250 
-4265 LPEMERTGTDN
+4265 
-4276 NCGTQYIVQGDVV
+4276 
-4289 LEGVNDPAKF
+4289 
-4299 WSGVTTAMGSRW
+4299 
-4311 NVTRKTRG
+4311 

>member
-1 MAQNQYEVEI
+1 MNEYEVQI
-11 KLGLDKSSQL
+11 KLGLDKSVEV
-21 LDREIEKIDKTLTDK
+21 LDKQIGEIEQKLQQR
-36 MSKFNKQFEESIK
+36 MENVNKSFEKSIK
-49 GQNLT
+49 GKNLSSQEKFNAKYDYANNNYNNSKYVQNL
-54 AQERFARRS
+54 EKKKIS
-63 DFLQKNS
+63 L
-70 GSTQSLQ
+70 TQQRQNAVQMSKDIDSIRQGNESLPKIEDYIK
-77 SQKETLLSKKAQISK
+77 SRI
-92 MLGEISNIGS
+92 
-102 VNSQFD
+102 
-108 TIGKYLA
+108 
-115 ERVDFIK
+115 DFIK
-122 QLDSWIGQYTKQIT
+122 GLDSLVKKYGEEIESFKAIVDKGAMQDFVAAAGTKGKTRASTKVTSQEPAPKST
-136 EFKPVI
+136 T
-142 IAAEQQKAYQ
+142 QKVRELSSKADKMQGEKQARVDTYYK
-152 QKIKKEREKAAKT
+152 KIKEQAKSSGMSDT
-165 GKVDYKAETMA
+165 DFTKIKDKILSDLMIQVENEFQSGRKTVSGGKSGRTVYGYQSGGKVDQTKGQLA
-176 KRNLTEEQY
+176 
-185 DKEIDAM
+185 
-192 SKYYEANAKISQ
+192 SKYFGSFIT
-204 AEEDKITRQKEAR
+204 EDGK
-217 FAEEMRKI
+217 
-225 TTQQKKSKMSDAEF
+225 
-239 EKRRPQIEKDV
+239 
-250 RAYVDKTHA
+250 
-259 GGVRSLAGSDKW
+259 
-271 GRKLEVRGFQ
+271 
-281 EGFEK
+281 
-286 DSNGH
+286 
-291 YVDAKGRV
+291 
-299 IKGTDTSVLRTT
+299 
-311 AFAPFINKEGEYVSA
+311 YVSGID
-326 TNSEGQLKKSIRIYD
+326 SEGKSRKTVIVD
-341 PRLANVGNVGRVGD
+341 DARLANPKNIGGVGD
-355 LRNQTY
+355 LRNSSL
-361 TGIENAYN
+361 TGLEKAFD
-369 SLLNQLKNL
+369 SLMKQAVSL
-378 EGSGKQG
+378 EESGKG
-385 TEDYQKISQLVS
+385 DSKEYG
-397 LIPEVVKD
+397 LIKSFLSDIFSSIKD
-405 AYSNTSSKE
+405 SYENTSSDEIKELLKNSLISTKSMKE
-414 IKTAFEEALT
+414 IEAVRSEK
-424 GMKSGI
+424 GYIPNRDS
-430 TALESEESSIG
+430 ALSN
-441 GALYKNS
+441 L
-448 ELSGILRE
+448 LRTS
-456 QLKLKGK
+456 LKLEG
-463 VSKIQRWEVGE
+463 EVTKMQPNEYGWSDE
-474 LPEAPTQNKT
+474 TSNNKT
-484 DRTDEKQIKREQISD
+484 DQTSEKEIQKAAEREADSKIAERKEQDEAWNAIKNSREDIKDSLL
-499 KQKEVIDQKHKD
+499 EFNGASD
-511 ELWQSIKNA
+511 EL
-520 KESTYNDKGELQQ
+520 T
-533 LGIKD
+533 
-538 FLAGLSDDKQQLH
+538 
-551 EAVLSLIEQIV
+551 
-562 QTTGVDID
+562 
-570 AKQQMNEVISQQSIN
+570 
-585 VPIKYKGEERSS
+585 
-597 TLESAITGTSS
+597 
-608 VKYQAV
+608 QAV
-614 LEEQR
+614 LALAEGILNATGLDIDREKGMSEVVPKGSLDR
-619 SKMAGGLSEGF
+619 SVSEGSKTTFGDLVNADDYAEPVITNYNAEWEARRRRMAGGLGPEF
-630 QRIQSALAFQQTGT
+630 QKIQGAISAFQGSKNELATDDSVPQVT
-644 AGDEAVKQA
+644 
-653 VERINWLADIV
+653 ERLNWLADIV
-664 SEIGGNSE
+664 EEINQPE
-672 LEEGLRKIAEG
+672 LATALKKIAQG
-683 NPRFTGMD
+683 YPTWAGMD
-691 ANTIA
+691 SDTVG
-696 NSISKIYAFSEGM
+696 NSISKIVSYPETLK
-709 DASLSHNLN
+709 ASLKAGHQRFNEARVKNGLEPVDYSNYEN
-718 NLNQARQAQGLKP
+718 N
-731 IKEEKYREKFFKENP
+731 FFANNP
-746 EIAQKYEE
+746 EIKAKYDT
-754 SKAARERYDSVE
+754 SLAAKNRFDNAEGDI
-766 SDKVSDKLQAFFS
+766 SDKIQAFFQIES
-779 VVGQTE
+779 GVEDGINQTI
-785 EGVNKFITV
+785 VN
-794 LAKAYENLN
+794 LNKAYDNLDLEISRVA
-803 GTISKVVK
+803 TIQETITDKSGKEQTVDSIKTVK
-811 ADEGDRRA
+811 KTGKE
-819 TAPAK
+819 
-824 NWVEDTVE
+824 WVNSIVDYRTDTTGFKIDPNKGIN
-832 YRVSSSGNV
+832 RV
-841 FNPNAGVNAPYYEKE
+841 YYESTGAAPE
-856 GIKGQEVNWEEV
+856 EVNWGELELN
-868 VDGKPSPALT
+868 PTPALKT
-878 TNLQFKAGL
+878 ALSYKGGL
-887 TGNIYGGNS
+887 TGSLYGGKNNS
-896 PQENAEIAKS
+896 ENIDILKNLLKSKQAE
-906 ILEKKKKEL
+906 LEKIKSLAENVDNEGDKKSLLNQIAE
-915 ARVKAL
+915 VQ
-921 VANPKSEASKNKNL
+921 S
-935 KRIQEIQAEID
+935 EID
-946 FHYKNWDE
+946 FYTEDLNKLILLETNPVTYKN
-954 LVMAQT
+954 
-960 PVVRK
+960 R
-965 GKKNTGKD
+965 GKKKTTTTAIAEKKED
-973 DFDAPVAT
+973 
-981 PTNPE
+981 PT
-986 DERIKNL
+986 KQL
-993 KESVKQSGFS
+993 KEKIRSSGLS
-1003 QGSSFTAKNSV
+1003 AGSSFSAKNSKKGE
-1014 RRTFGGT
+1014 FSGT
-1021 ITGIKGEGARQ
+1021 IQNINGQGQNQ
-1032 VIEALLE
+1032 VIEALLDSGE
-1039 DGKTV
+1039 TV
-1044 KYTFDSLLKQLI
+1044 RYTFEGLLNQLVS
-1056 TYSEQTATTVG
+1056 YSDKASQEVVA
-1067 DTSEQI
+1067 
-1073 KTNVIQDSQQIEQA
+1073 NVEEVQKA
-1087 IESTPTM
+1087 
-1094 ANETS
+1094 
-1099 QTEKALHQE
+1099 TEKVGNDTGVIKPE
-1108 EAAITDVNTALDKHE
+1108 ETASLENNTTNWQKHSTAVDE
-1123 TEVLSAADAEQQK
+1123 ATEAEQK
-1136 ILVSQDLVK
+1136 KYIVSEKLAS
-1145 QLAKE
+1145 QLKE
-1150 ENALDK
+1150 EQNATEDLNSALEDHSK
-1156 VSESAKE
+1156 LTERGSVS
-1163 AEIQKGVT
+1163 

-1243 QDFAKKKNAI
+1243 QDFAKKKNTI

-1275 GVEGFAG
+1275 GIEGFAG

-1292 TEVVDAQEQFTRVLK
+1292 TEVVDAQEQFARVLK

-1332 TKAINNAHIQLTP
+1332 TKAINNAHIQLTS

-1409 AQNPAFQKLYQ
+1409 AQNPEFQKLYQ

-1459 VRANDIIDGNAEPL
+1459 VRANDIIDGKAEPL

-1488 GRVFGR
+1488 GRIFGR
-1494 SETPTSE
+1494 AEPHVFE
-1501 KPANNNFISYAPD
+1501 KAANNNFVSYAPD
-1514 ENGNIDKRE
+1514 ENGSIDKRE
-1523 QSVISSYLAEYQK
+1523 QAIINAYVGEYQK
-1536 LVNYQTQLNNLKKQ
+1536 LITLQTELNNLQEQKNTLAQDGVNFTEDESNALNKQ
-1550 QEELAKN
+1550 IEKQKEAIQAQIDLMSERELTLSNVDDNSAIGKTILSAKGNEDLQAKLKRIETKGEVKEAKN
-1557 GVGYTSEESQKLEQQ
+1557 ISSVTTAVNTSQ
-1572 ISTMQSTV
+1572 
-1580 NLQKKIMAEKNLD
+1580 
-1593 YKVLNA
+1593 
-1599 PREASKIAIG
+1599 
-1609 DILLSDKGSELAE
+1609 
-1622 LQWAKINALSS
+1622 
-1633 NKQRKNDTSITT
+1633 
-1645 TQNTEATKDLD
+1645 TKDL
-1656 LLLSQY
+1656 SQMLKQY
-1662 KELLSLQNQ
+1662 TELLDLRNK
-1671 LKESNIKAESL
+1671 LKDSDLKAEGL
-1682 TGDKQTAQQTES
+1682 TGDKQTAQQKLSQTLREQIE
-1694 ANLQK
+1694 NLEQILTINGQIVDSK
-1699 RIEELQQISNLTGEI
+1699 TLEE
-1714 TDEKRIEDEITK
+1714 EITK
-1726 ATYLTESERVKKLN
+1726 ATYLTESERKEKLDA
-1740 TLRTTVGEANQKS
+1740 LRKATNEAARTSATTDV
-1753 LNIDTK
+1753 K

-1788 EREIVRAQNKGMS
+1788 EREIARAENKGMS

-1812 FIHSLQSQKNNLANQ
+1812 FIHSLQSQKNNLANK

-1859 NNQIEMDRVGDS
+1859 NNQIEMDRVGNS

-1896 IMQIFSFQQIQEVF
+1896 IMQIFSFQQIQKVF

-1934 KSNIHDMML
+1934 KNNIHDMML

-1988 LGMINSA
+1988 LGMISSA

-2129 DSVSSFRDFDDIMD
+2129 DSVSSFRNFDDIMD

-2211 KNRVT
+2211 KNRIT

-2265 GSTMQNAW
+2265 GSAMQNAW

-2287 DKMNISTQGYF
+2287 DKMDISTQGYF
-2298 AQGGRQSLGES
+2298 TQGGRQSLGES

-2340 TDNTKKI
+2340 TDSTKKI

-2358 MLNYTNEIKKSIASI
+2358 MLNYNDKIKANIASI
-2373 LKNTELTDEQAALQL
+2373 LKNTEVTDAQAALQL
-2388 QKNLV
+2388 QENLAD
-2393 GQNNAWV
+2393 QNNAWV

-2446 AVRTVADDLE
+2446 AVRTIADDLE
-2456 GASNTSPNRAALKGG
+2456 GASRTSPQRAALKGG
-2471 AAIVGS
+2471 ATMVGS
-2477 GLGALAGMTIG
+2477 GLGALAGAAIG
-2488 ENLLGGGWATSL
+2488 ENFLGGGWATSL

-2512 TSTIALAF
+2512 TSTIALTF
-2520 ADSMSAGGSIFTAM
+2520 VDSMKAGGSIFTAM
-2534 GASAMAL
+2534 KALPATLGPAL
-2541 GPVLGIEIA
+2541 GIGIA
-2550 ALAIGAGYALYK
+2550 ALAIGAAYALYK

-2659 KRLIDSLQTLAD
+2659 KGLIDSLQTLAD

-2678 DGERVL
+2678 DGEKVL

-2805 DLDVKIKEAQAENKA
+2805 DLDVKIKEAQAENNA
-2820 GDAAVDAAQNAY
+2820 GEAAVDAAQNAY

-2873 SIDAVDKTGN
+2873 SIDAVDEAGN

-2905 SDETVKTLIKATDE
+2905 SDETVKTLIEATDE

-3144 EYFSDLELPD
+3144 QYFSDLELPD

-3167 SDVSNIFDQLADAR
+3167 SDVSSIFDQLADAR
-3181 EEMATSGRLS
+3181 EEMASSGRLS

-3315 VDVGSV
+3315 VDIGSV

-3340 TIDLSGNSEALQ
+3340 TIDLSSNSEALQ

-3472 ENTLTPTGYTKYF
+3472 EKTLTPTGYTQYF

-3632 ATKASIQFNF
+3632 AIKASIQFNF

-3647 GYMTEGMSEMEARA
+3647 GYMTEGMGEMEARA
-3661 HVALGN
+3661 YVAFGN

-3770 LHEAKINALEDKTE
+3770 LHEAKINALEDKTD

-3809 AIEQAYEDEIK
+3809 AIEKAYEDEIK

-3844 ANKEKERVYRQGLGW
+3844 QEREKERVYRKRIGW
-3859 VFESNPTKLKEAQ
+3859 VKCTPMM
-3872 KDLDDFYK
+3872 
-3880 QDRLD
+3880 
-3885 DLNNTKDAEQQI
+3885 
-3897 LQDRI
+3897 
-3902 DAWDKYLEQLEWD
+3902 D
-3915 YKEYERLE
+3915 Y
-3923 NERILK
+3923 
-3929 ELMNANSEEEIRAR
+3929 
-3943 ITADMQKFNSNV
+3943 
-3955 QQNYKNYTTIFQD
+3955 
-3968 NLLTPYR
+3968 
-3975 QANEQLAELRRQRLE
+3975 
-3990 LLDTSDFYNK
+3990 
-4000 NNNQNGYIEEDDLN
+4000 
-4014 TYDFSDLN
+4014 
-4022 MKTDYHAKMMAARDK
+4022 
-4037 TEFDKWAAYRTEK
+4037 
-4050 ARRDGTDISGNAI
+4050 I
-4063 GYDAAGNPYRIK
+4063 G
-4075 SNAEIYQEWLAQQGK
+4075 
-4090 NNSSNSTP
+4090 
-4098 NRVTSTSSNFSS
+4098 
-4110 SNRNNSG
+4110 
-4117 SSSNRNNSVSSSSSS
+4117 
-4132 SNNKKNTPYG
+4132 
-4142 TNWSANI
+4142 
-4149 DYGKLMLVAKDDN
+4149 
-4162 DFWRLAKYRT
+4162 
-4172 DKAYAMGITL
+4172 
-4182 GSAGVPSN
+4182 
-4190 QELYERWKKSKGYTS
+4190 
-4205 SAKPSGGKNQNNVAR
+4205 
-4220 YATGIEEG
+4220 
-4228 PVTYTGLAMLHGTP
+4228 
-4242 SKPEYVLN
+4242 
-4250 SDQAYNLLRNMATTR
+4250 
-4265 LPEMERTGTDN
+4265 
-4276 NCGTQYIVQGDVV
+4276 
-4289 LEGVNDPAKF
+4289 
-4299 WSGVTTAMGSRW
+4299 
-4311 NVTRKTRG
+4311 

>member
-1 MAQNQYEVEI
+1 MNEYEVQI
-11 KLGLDKSSQL
+11 KLGLDKSVEV
-21 LDREIEKIDKTLTDK
+21 LDKQIGEIEQKLQQR
-36 MSKFNKQFEESIK
+36 MENVNKSFEKSIK
-49 GQNLT
+49 GKNLSSQEKFNAKYDYANNNYNNSKYVQNL
-54 AQERFARRS
+54 EKKKIS
-63 DFLQKNS
+63 L
-70 GSTQSLQ
+70 TQQRQNAVQMSKDIDSIGQGKESLPKIEDYIK
-77 SQKETLLSKKAQISK
+77 SRI
-92 MLGEISNIGS
+92 
-102 VNSQFD
+102 
-108 TIGKYLA
+108 
-115 ERVDFIK
+115 DFIK
-122 QLDSWIGQYTKQIT
+122 GLDSLVKKYGEEIESFKAIVDKGAMQDFVEAAGTKGKTRASTKVTSQEPAPKST
-136 EFKPVI
+136 T
-142 IAAEQQKAYQ
+142 QKVRELSSKADKMQGEKQARVDTYYK
-152 QKIKKEREKAAKT
+152 KIKEQAKFSGMSDT
-165 GKVDYKAETMA
+165 DFNKIKDKILSDLMIQVENEFQSGRKTVSGGKSGRTVYGYQSGGKVDQTKGQLA
-176 KRNLTEEQY
+176 
-185 DKEIDAM
+185 
-192 SKYYEANAKISQ
+192 SKYFGSFIT
-204 AEEDKITRQKEAR
+204 EDGK
-217 FAEEMRKI
+217 
-225 TTQQKKSKMSDAEF
+225 
-239 EKRRPQIEKDV
+239 
-250 RAYVDKTHA
+250 
-259 GGVRSLAGSDKW
+259 
-271 GRKLEVRGFQ
+271 
-281 EGFEK
+281 
-286 DSNGH
+286 
-291 YVDAKGRV
+291 
-299 IKGTDTSVLRTT
+299 
-311 AFAPFINKEGEYVSA
+311 YVSGID
-326 TNSEGQLKKSIRIYD
+326 SEGKSRKTVIVD
-341 PRLANVGNVGRVGD
+341 DARLANPKNIGGVGD
-355 LRNQTY
+355 LRNSSLTGLEKAFDSLMKKAVSLEESGKGDSKEYGLIKSFLSDIFSSIKDSYENTSSDEIKELLKNSLISTKSMKEIEAVRSEKGYIPNRDSALSNLLRTGLKLEGEVTKMQPNEYGWSDETANNKTDQTSEKE
-361 TGIENAYN
+361 IQKAAEREADSKIAERKEQDEAWNAIKNSREDIKN
-369 SLLNQLKNL
+369 SLLEFN
-378 EGSGKQG
+378 
-385 TEDYQKISQLVS
+385 
-397 LIPEVVKD
+397 
-405 AYSNTSSKE
+405 
-414 IKTAFEEALT
+414 
-424 GMKSGI
+424 
-430 TALESEESSIG
+430 
-441 GALYKNS
+441 GAS
-448 ELSGILRE
+448 
-456 QLKLKGK
+456 
-463 VSKIQRWEVGE
+463 
-474 LPEAPTQNKT
+474 
-484 DRTDEKQIKREQISD
+484 
-499 KQKEVIDQKHKD
+499 D
-511 ELWQSIKNA
+511 EL
-520 KESTYNDKGELQQ
+520 T
-533 LGIKD
+533 
-538 FLAGLSDDKQQLH
+538 
-551 EAVLSLIEQIV
+551 
-562 QTTGVDID
+562 
-570 AKQQMNEVISQQSIN
+570 
-585 VPIKYKGEERSS
+585 
-597 TLESAITGTSS
+597 
-608 VKYQAV
+608 QAV
-614 LEEQR
+614 LALAEGILNATGLDIDREKGMSEVVPKGSLDR
-619 SKMAGGLSEGF
+619 SVSEGSKTTFGDLVNAEDYAEPVITNYNAEWEARRRRMAGGLGPEF
-630 QRIQSALAFQQTGT
+630 QKIQGAISAFQGSKNELATDDSVPQVT
-644 AGDEAVKQA
+644 
-653 VERINWLADIV
+653 ERLNWLADIV
-664 SEIGGNSE
+664 EEINQPE
-672 LEEGLRKIAEG
+672 LATALKKIAQG
-683 NPRFTGMD
+683 YPTWAGMD
-691 ANTIA
+691 SDTVG
-696 NSISKIYAFSEGM
+696 NSISKIVSYPETLK
-709 DASLSHNLN
+709 ASLKAGHQRFNEARVKNGLEPVDYSNYEN
-718 NLNQARQAQGLKP
+718 N
-731 IKEEKYREKFFKENP
+731 FFANNP
-746 EIAQKYEE
+746 EIKAKYET
-754 SKAARERYDSVE
+754 SLAAKNRFDNAEGDI
-766 SDKVSDKLQAFFS
+766 SDKIQAFFQIESS
-779 VVGQTE
+779 VEDGINQTI
-785 EGVNKFITV
+785 VN
-794 LAKAYENLN
+794 LNKAYDNLDLEISRVA
-803 GTISKVVK
+803 TIQETITDKVGNEQVVDSVK
-811 ADEGDRRA
+811 TIKKTGKE
-819 TAPAK
+819 
-824 NWVEDTVE
+824 WVDSIVDYRTDTTGFKIDPNKGIN
-832 YRVSSSGNV
+832 RV
-841 FNPNAGVNAPYYEKE
+841 YYEATGAAPE
-856 GIKGQEVNWEEV
+856 DVNWGELELN
-868 VDGKPSPALT
+868 PTPALKT
-878 TNLQFKAGL
+878 ALSYKGGL
-887 TGNIYGGNS
+887 TGSLYGGKNTS
-896 PQENAEIAKS
+896 ENIDILKNLLGNKKAELEQIKSLSENADNEEDKKS
-906 ILEKKKKEL
+906 LLNQL
-915 ARVKAL
+915 AEVQ
-921 VANPKSEASKNKNL
+921 S
-935 KRIQEIQAEID
+935 EID
-946 FHYKNWDE
+946 FYTEDLNKLILLETNPVTYKN
-954 LVMAQT
+954 
-960 PVVRK
+960 K
-965 GKKNTGKD
+965 GKKKNTTTNTTEKKED
-973 DFDAPVAT
+973 
-981 PTNPE
+981 PT
-986 DERIKNL
+986 KQL
-993 KESVKQSGFS
+993 KEKVRASGLSV
-1003 QGSSFTAKNSV
+1003 GSSFSAKNSK
-1014 RRTFGGT
+1014 RGEFSGT
-1021 ITGIKGEGARQ
+1021 IQNISGQGQNQ
-1032 VIEALLE
+1032 VVEALLNSGE
-1039 DGKTV
+1039 TV
-1044 KYTFDSLLKQLI
+1044 RYTFEGLLNQLVS
-1056 TYSEQTATTVG
+1056 YSDKA
-1067 DTSEQI
+1067 
-1073 KTNVIQDSQQIEQA
+1073 SQEVVSSVEEAQKA
-1087 IESTPTM
+1087 
-1094 ANETS
+1094 
-1099 QTEKALHQE
+1099 TEKVDNSTEVIKPE
-1108 EAAITDVNTALDKHE
+1108 ETASLKSNTADWQNHSSAVE
-1123 TEVLSAADAEQQK
+1123 DATEAEQK
-1136 ILVSQDLVK
+1136 KYIISEKLASQLKD
-1145 QLAKE
+1145 E
-1150 ENALDK
+1150 ENATEDLNSALEDHSK
-1156 VSESAKE
+1156 LTERGSVS
-1163 AEIQKGVT
+1163 

-1183 THTYTDTNGNKLR
+1183 THTYTDISGNKLR
-1196 SITQLGGALKGFTP
+1196 SITQLGGALKGFVP

-1243 QDFAKKKNAI
+1243 QDFAKKKNAVV
-1253 ISREK
+1253 SREK

-1275 GVEGFAG
+1275 GIEGFAG

-1292 TEVVDAQEQFTRVLK
+1292 TEVVDAQEQFARVLK
-1307 EKADLLSK
+1307 EKAELLSK

-1473 TKDEQAT
+1473 TKDEQAI

-1494 SETPTSE
+1494 SEPPTSE

-1523 QSVISSYLAEYQK
+1523 QSVIGSYLAEYQK

-1572 ISTMQSTV
+1572 ISTMQATV
-1580 NLQKKIMAEKNLD
+1580 NLQKKIMTEKNLD

-1609 DILLSDKGSELAE
+1609 DILLSDKGSELTS
-1622 LQWAKINALSS
+1622 LQHGKINALGNSR
-1633 NKQRKNDTSITT
+1633 QRKNDTSITA

-1788 EREIVRAQNKGMS
+1788 EREIARAQNKGMS

-1896 IMQIFSFQQIQEVF
+1896 IMQIFSFQQIQKVF

-1934 KSNIHDMML
+1934 KNSIHDMML

-1988 LGMINSA
+1988 LGMISSA

-2004 LKGWKLEATE
+2004 LKGWKLEASE

-2052 SLDRYIAYLTTITD
+2052 TLDRYIAYLTTITD

-2097 ESDIESENY
+2097 EADIESENY

-2211 KNRVT
+2211 KNRIT

-2265 GSTMQNAW
+2265 GSAMQNAW

-2287 DKMNISTQGYF
+2287 DKMDISTQGYF
-2298 AQGGRQSLGES
+2298 TQGGRQSLGES

-2340 TDNTKKI
+2340 TDSTKKI

-2358 MLNYTNEIKKSIASI
+2358 MLNYNDKIKANIASI
-2373 LKNTELTDEQAALQL
+2373 LKNTEVTDAQAALQL
-2388 QKNLV
+2388 QENLAD
-2393 GQNNAWV
+2393 QNNAWV

-2446 AVRTVADDLE
+2446 AVRTIADDLE
-2456 GASNTSPNRAALKGG
+2456 GASRTSPQRAALKGG
-2471 AAIVGS
+2471 ATMVGS
-2477 GLGALAGMTIG
+2477 GLGALAGAAIG

-2512 TSTIALAF
+2512 TSTMALAF
-2520 ADSMSAGGSIFTAM
+2520 ADAMAAGGSIFTGMTA
-2534 GASAMAL
+2534 GAMAL
-2541 GPVLGIEIA
+2541 GPVLGIGVA

-2634 RVRTD
+2634 RIRTD

-2644 IADMGNEMETTSDKV
+2644 IADMGNEMESTSDKV

-2693 EYKDALSDL
+2693 EYKDARTEL
-2702 NNARADRANNY
+2702 NKVRNDKGNQI
-2713 TDVTALQQQRDQA
+2713 DVESLKKQRDEA
-2726 QEELDKA
+2726 QNNLDKA
-2733 REDYNDA
+2733 RANNSSDKELQQLQKDITEARKKEASYKQMYENGASGSGDLYRIATSQRQKLEKDYNLKTGTSDVT
-2740 EIKQLQDELI
+2740 
-2750 NAQNKLAGY
+2750 
-2759 QQRQANGEKN
+2759 
-2769 LGSVIVLAQ
+2769 S
-2778 DNVDRA
+2778 
-2784 KRAYENKVGHQ
+2784 
-2795 DINTL
+2795 L

-2805 DLDVKIKEAQAENKA
+2805 DLDIKIKEAEAANAA
-2820 GDAAVDAAQNAY
+2820 GASAIDAAEGTF
-2832 DRAIISA
+2832 DRAIENA
-2839 KETLS
+2839 KQTLG

-2849 YARLIGAYEDVDDV
+2849 YARLMGAYDDIDDV
-2863 TSNLFDNAIG
+2863 TSNLLDSAIA
-2873 SIDAVDKTGN
+2873 SIDVVDSEGN
-2883 ALSPEM
+2883 ALSPDA
-2889 YKQKVRDMINS
+2889 YKQRVRSMINT
-2900 VNGLV
+2900 VNEFV
-2905 SDETVKTLIKATDE
+2905 DDKTFTALLDATNEKTTDE
-2919 KINTDMTVADANKA
+2919 MTVGDAVNA
-2933 RTQLK
+2933 REKLR
-2938 KYLEDTFPNIEDDE
+2938 KYLEDAFPNVEDIDE
-2952 NLMKIVVG
+2952 NSMKII
-2960 IGFEVV
+2960 IGLGFKVV
-2966 DGEIVDKQNI
+2966 DGEIVDDDNI
-2976 AQQFKDKYGF
+2976 LQKFKEDF
-2986 SKQPRGIT
+2986 GIS
-2994 EDYFNSLTVSQGQ
+2994 DQ
-3007 KLFNWMGTDGYFS
+3007 
-3020 NGVNT
+3020 
-3025 NQSIVNSMFYADRET
+3025 
-3040 PTKLTGENGLINKYL
+3040 
-3055 EDMNAMNDLEAK
+3055 
-3067 IDEVFNGDKYDLKNS
+3067 NGDKISLQNLTQIEVKDARQIYEWLKDGTLEITDDMMTAVKLLQSARNMPTGNWEAMDNYMVNQTS
-3082 NLNELF
+3082 NYSELEDKARSF
-3088 AEFPETVRNSLS
+3088 FTSGDYKNKRSALEFSDYAPEVRAAIDNIT
-3100 QVQEALNN
+3100 QALND
-3108 GDIDKNGLA
+3108 GIYDINSDAFNEAINSMMSSGLA
-3117 DQLRATYDNA
+3117 SLMSWGSEYAEAWKNLYYPEDMDVEGHINTFKELQTALKETAQCYEDLADAQKEQATNGKLSL
-3127 YSTVLDEGKKIA
+3127 STVLDLLTTNSNYINLLDFEKEKLVDAAGNEYEHVKAIKLKKNA
-3139 ETMSS
+3139 
-3144 EYFSDLELPD
+3144 
-3154 GYIKSWSELKEAF
+3154 A
-3167 SDVSNIFDQLADAR
+3167 
-3181 EEMATSGRLS
+3181 EEMAASQLLAAQASAMLTIQELTESKATMMARAEAVQKTLADREGTTAAYGNAAGEYANAQAKNDVAQETVQTSQVMAKYAGILGGILNILDSVASGEFKGVAAAYRQGKAEVEQA
-3191 IETTLELLSTNADY
+3191 IGNISTKVTDY
-3205 INALEI
+3205 ASKITQN
-3211 EGENIVL
+3211 
-3218 KTDAEEI
+3218 KTDAEAW
-3225 MNKVRLQTIAVS
+3225 MKVYSNFTNEELQT
-3237 LQAQIQEDNLRVA
+3237 
-3250 QLKNQLQTLM
+3250 
-3260 LSGTYI
+3260 
-3266 ETSDALVESTKAKVY
+3266 
-3281 AYDSEGEAL
+3281 
-3290 ANLAN
+3290 
-3295 QYLTA
+3295 
-3300 ANAASLLNRAQNGET
+3300 
-3315 VDVGSV
+3315 
-3321 KAVKTIKYTP
+3321 
-3331 TDKSALESK
+3331 
-3340 TIDLSGNSEALQ
+3340 
-3352 KQIEATKSEL
+3352 EL
-3362 KSLVGS
+3362 KSLNGQLGPDGQWIS
-3368 FDEVVTT
+3368 GQIDNTQ
-3375 DKTGKV
+3375 KQI
-3381 TGYDVK
+3381 DVWKYFYQNLDISDFKGAGNWLKQEK
-3387 FKTHTDKDGNIH
+3387 FIDN
-3399 YDEGNIAMREHLL
+3399 A
-3412 YSVQDMLESGN
+3412 
-3423 LAKAFKKGYT
+3423 
-3433 KPIKNA
+3433 KNA

-3445 TKDKVLDLLKAYD
+3445 TKDKILDLLKAYD

-3472 ENTLTPTGYTKYF
+3472 ENTLTPTGYTQYF

-3601 LDYVKGSAW
+3601 LNYVKGSAW

-3661 HVALGN
+3661 YVALGN

-3728 ASRSTLLQNQVS
+3728 ASRSALLQNQVR

-3798 LYKDELQDAID
+3798 LYKEELQDAID

-3844 ANKEKERVYRQGLGW
+3844 ANKEKERVYRQGIGW
-3859 VFESNPTKLKEAQ
+3859 VYESNPTKLKEAQ

-4000 NNNQNGYIEEDDLN
+4000 NNNQNGYIKEDDLN
-4014 TYDFSDLN
+4014 TYDFSDLD
-4022 MKTDYHAKMMAARDK
+4022 MDTDYAAKMLAARNEG
-4037 TEFDKWAAYRTEK
+4037 EFEKWAAYRDEK
-4050 ARRDGTDISGNAI
+4050 ARRMGITLDGSGY
-4063 GYDAAGNPYRIK
+4063 GYDKAGNRFRYQ
-4075 SNAEIYQEWLAQQGK
+4075 SNDELYQQWLSGQGK
-4090 NNSSNSTP
+4090 NSSSNSTP
-4098 NRVTSTSSNFSS
+4098 NKVTSTSSNSNS

-4117 SSSNRNNSVSSSSSS
+4117 SSSSGSSKNTPTIVKPSQGGSASSSS
-4132 SNNKKNTPYG
+4132 YG
-4142 TNWSANI
+4142 GSDI
-4149 DYGKLMLVAKDDN
+4149 GKAMLNAKTSEE
-4162 DFWRLAKYRT
+4162 FWRLADQRT
-4172 DKAYAMGITL
+4172 AKLKQAKAAGQDTSKWPTNQQLYDQWLKLHPNTNKSGFTVTPYA
-4182 GSAGVPSN
+4182 S
-4190 QELYERWKKSKGYTS
+4190 
-4205 SAKPSGGKNQNNVAR
+4205 
-4220 YATGIEEG
+4220 GIEEG

>member
-1 MAQNQYEVEI
+1 MNEYEVQI
-11 KLGLDKSSQL
+11 KLGLDKSVEV
-21 LDREIEKIDKTLTDK
+21 LDKQIGEIEQKLQQR
-36 MSKFNKQFEESIK
+36 MENVNKSFEKSIK
-49 GQNLT
+49 GKNLSSQEKFNAKYDYANNNYNNSKYVQNL
-54 AQERFARRS
+54 EKKKIS
-63 DFLQKNS
+63 L
-70 GSTQSLQ
+70 TQQRQNAVQMSKDIDSIGQGNESLPKIEDYIK
-77 SQKETLLSKKAQISK
+77 SRI
-92 MLGEISNIGS
+92 
-102 VNSQFD
+102 
-108 TIGKYLA
+108 
-115 ERVDFIK
+115 DFIK
-122 QLDSWIGQYTKQIT
+122 GLDSLVKKYGEEIESFKAIVDKGAMQDFVEAAGTKGKTRASTKVTSQEPAPKST
-136 EFKPVI
+136 T
-142 IAAEQQKAYQ
+142 QKVRELSSKADKMQGEKQARVDTYYK
-152 QKIKKEREKAAKT
+152 KIKEQAKSSGMSDT
-165 GKVDYKAETMA
+165 DFNKIKDKILSDLMIQVENEFQSGRKIVSGGKSGRTVYGYQSGGKVDQTKGQLA
-176 KRNLTEEQY
+176 
-185 DKEIDAM
+185 
-192 SKYYEANAKISQ
+192 SKYFGSFIT
-204 AEEDKITRQKEAR
+204 EDGK
-217 FAEEMRKI
+217 
-225 TTQQKKSKMSDAEF
+225 
-239 EKRRPQIEKDV
+239 
-250 RAYVDKTHA
+250 
-259 GGVRSLAGSDKW
+259 
-271 GRKLEVRGFQ
+271 
-281 EGFEK
+281 
-286 DSNGH
+286 
-291 YVDAKGRV
+291 
-299 IKGTDTSVLRTT
+299 
-311 AFAPFINKEGEYVSA
+311 YVSGID
-326 TNSEGQLKKSIRIYD
+326 SEGKSRKTVIVD
-341 PRLANVGNVGRVGD
+341 DARLANPKNIGGVGD
-355 LRNQTY
+355 LRNSSLTGLEKAFDSLMKKAVSLEESGKGDSKEYGLIKSFLSDIFSSIKDSYENTSSDEIKELLKNSLISTKSMKEIEAIRSEKGYIPNRDSALSNLLRTGLKLEGEVTKMQPNEYGWSDETANNKTDQTSEKE
-361 TGIENAYN
+361 IQKAAEREADSKIAERKEQDEAWNAIKNSREDIKN
-369 SLLNQLKNL
+369 SLLEFN
-378 EGSGKQG
+378 
-385 TEDYQKISQLVS
+385 
-397 LIPEVVKD
+397 
-405 AYSNTSSKE
+405 
-414 IKTAFEEALT
+414 
-424 GMKSGI
+424 
-430 TALESEESSIG
+430 
-441 GALYKNS
+441 GAS
-448 ELSGILRE
+448 
-456 QLKLKGK
+456 
-463 VSKIQRWEVGE
+463 
-474 LPEAPTQNKT
+474 
-484 DRTDEKQIKREQISD
+484 
-499 KQKEVIDQKHKD
+499 D
-511 ELWQSIKNA
+511 EL
-520 KESTYNDKGELQQ
+520 T
-533 LGIKD
+533 
-538 FLAGLSDDKQQLH
+538 
-551 EAVLSLIEQIV
+551 
-562 QTTGVDID
+562 
-570 AKQQMNEVISQQSIN
+570 
-585 VPIKYKGEERSS
+585 
-597 TLESAITGTSS
+597 
-608 VKYQAV
+608 QAV
-614 LEEQR
+614 LALAEGILNATGLDIDREKGMSEVVPKGSLDR
-619 SKMAGGLSEGF
+619 SVSEGSKTTFGDLVNAEDYAEPVITNYNAEWEARRRRMAGGLGPEF
-630 QRIQSALAFQQTGT
+630 QKIQGAISAFQGSKNELATDDSVPQVT
-644 AGDEAVKQA
+644 
-653 VERINWLADIV
+653 ERLNWLADIV
-664 SEIGGNSE
+664 EEINQPE
-672 LEEGLRKIAEG
+672 LATALKKIAQG
-683 NPRFTGMD
+683 YPTWAGMD
-691 ANTIA
+691 SDTVG
-696 NSISKIYAFSEGM
+696 NSISKIVSYPETLK
-709 DASLSHNLN
+709 ASLKAGHQRFNEARVKNGLEPVDYSNYEN
-718 NLNQARQAQGLKP
+718 N
-731 IKEEKYREKFFKENP
+731 FFANNP
-746 EIAQKYEE
+746 EIKAKYET
-754 SKAARERYDSVE
+754 SLAAKNRFDNAEGDI
-766 SDKVSDKLQAFFS
+766 SDKIQAFFQIESS
-779 VVGQTE
+779 VEDGINQTI
-785 EGVNKFITV
+785 VN
-794 LAKAYENLN
+794 LNKAYDNLDLEISRVA
-803 GTISKVVK
+803 TIQETITDKSGKEQTVDSIKTVK
-811 ADEGDRRA
+811 KTGKEWVNSIVDYRTDTTGFKIDPNKGINRA
-819 TAPAK
+819 
-824 NWVEDTVE
+824 
-832 YRVSSSGNV
+832 
-841 FNPNAGVNAPYYEKE
+841 YYESTGAAPE
-856 GIKGQEVNWEEV
+856 EVNWGELELN
-868 VDGKPSPALT
+868 PTPALKT
-878 TNLQFKAGL
+878 ALSYKGGL
-887 TGNIYGGNS
+887 TGSLYGGKNNS
-896 PQENAEIAKS
+896 ENIDILKSLLESKQVELEQIKSLAENTDKEEDKKSLLNQIAEVQS
-906 ILEKKKKEL
+906 
-915 ARVKAL
+915 
-921 VANPKSEASKNKNL
+921 
-935 KRIQEIQAEID
+935 EID
-946 FHYKNWDE
+946 FYTEDLNKLILLETNPVTYKN
-954 LVMAQT
+954 
-960 PVVRK
+960 R
-965 GKKNTGKD
+965 GKKK
-973 DFDAPVAT
+973 AT
-981 PTNPE
+981 TTAITEKKEDPT
-986 DERIKNL
+986 KQL
-993 KESVKQSGFS
+993 KEKIRSSGLSV
-1003 QGSSFTAKNSV
+1003 GSSFSAKNSK
-1014 RRTFGGT
+1014 RGEFSGT
-1021 ITGIKGEGARQ
+1021 IQNISGQGQNQ
-1032 VIEALLE
+1032 VVEALLNSGE
-1039 DGKTV
+1039 TV
-1044 KYTFDSLLKQLI
+1044 RYTFEGLLNQLVS
-1056 TYSEQTATTVG
+1056 YSDKA
-1067 DTSEQI
+1067 
-1073 KTNVIQDSQQIEQA
+1073 SQEVVSSVEEAQKA
-1087 IESTPTM
+1087 
-1094 ANETS
+1094 
-1099 QTEKALHQE
+1099 TEKVDNSTEVIKPE
-1108 EAAITDVNTALDKHE
+1108 ETASLKSNTADWQNHSSAVE
-1123 TEVLSAADAEQQK
+1123 DATEAEQK
-1136 ILVSQDLVK
+1136 KYIISEKLASQLKD
-1145 QLAKE
+1145 E
-1150 ENALDK
+1150 ENATEDLNSALEDHSK
-1156 VSESAKE
+1156 LTERGSVS
-1163 AEIQKGVT
+1163 

-1183 THTYTDTNGNKLR
+1183 THTYTDISGNKLR
-1196 SITQLGGALKGFTP
+1196 SITQLGGALKGFVP

-1243 QDFAKKKNAI
+1243 QDFAKKKNAVV
-1253 ISREK
+1253 SREK

-1275 GVEGFAG
+1275 GIEGFAG

-1292 TEVVDAQEQFTRVLK
+1292 TEVVDAQEQFARVLK
-1307 EKADLLSK
+1307 EKAELLSK

-1327 AVESY
+1327 AVKSY

-1345 FSETPMAASFSGPKG
+1345 FSEIPMAASFSGPKG
-1360 TFDYSFTPDQIARSS
+1360 IFDYSFTPDQIARSS

-1473 TKDEQAT
+1473 TKDEQAI
-1480 LMNREMTT
+1480 LMSREMTT

-1494 SETPTSE
+1494 SEPPTSE

-1523 QSVISSYLAEYQK
+1523 QSVIGSYLAEYQK

-1572 ISTMQSTV
+1572 ISTIQATV

-1609 DILLSDKGSELAE
+1609 DILLSDKGSELAS
-1622 LQWAKINALSS
+1622 LQHGKINALGNSR
-1633 NKQRKNDTSITT
+1633 QRKNDISITT

-1740 TLRTTVGEANQKS
+1740 TLITTVGEANQKS

-1788 EREIVRAQNKGMS
+1788 EREIARAQNKGMS

-1896 IMQIFSFQQIQEVF
+1896 IMQIFSFQQIQKVF

-1934 KSNIHDMML
+1934 KNSIHDMML

-1988 LGMINSA
+1988 LGMISSA

-2004 LKGWKLEATE
+2004 LKGWKLEASE

-2052 SLDRYIAYLTTITD
+2052 TLDRYIAYLTTITD

-2097 ESDIESENY
+2097 EADIESENY

-2211 KNRVT
+2211 KNRIT

-2265 GSTMQNAW
+2265 GSAMQNAW

-2287 DKMNISTQGYF
+2287 DKMDISTQGYF
-2298 AQGGRQSLGES
+2298 TQGGRQSLGES

-2340 TDNTKKI
+2340 TDSTKKI

-2358 MLNYTNEIKKSIASI
+2358 MLNYNDKIKANIASI
-2373 LKNTELTDEQAALQL
+2373 LKNTEVTDAQAALQL
-2388 QKNLV
+2388 QENLAD
-2393 GQNNAWV
+2393 QNNAWV

-2446 AVRTVADDLE
+2446 AVRTIADDLE
-2456 GASNTSPNRAALKGG
+2456 GASRTSPQRAALKGG
-2471 AAIVGS
+2471 ATMVGS
-2477 GLGALAGMTIG
+2477 GLGALAGAAIG

-2512 TSTIALAF
+2512 TSTIALTF
-2520 ADSMSAGGSIFTAM
+2520 VDSMKAGGSIFTAM
-2534 GASAMAL
+2534 KALPATLGPAL
-2541 GPVLGIEIA
+2541 GIGIA
-2550 ALAIGAGYALYK
+2550 ALAIGAAYALYK

-2659 KRLIDSLQTLAD
+2659 KGLIDSLQTLAD

-2678 DGERVL
+2678 DGEKVL

-2713 TDVTALQQQRDQA
+2713 TDVTALQQQRDEA

-2805 DLDVKIKEAQAENKA
+2805 DLDVKIKEAQAENNA
-2820 GDAAVDAAQNAY
+2820 GEAAVDAAQNAY

-2849 YARLIGAYEDVDDV
+2849 YARLIGAYEGVDDV
-2863 TSNLFDNAIG
+2863 TSNLFDNTIG
-2873 SIDAVDKTGN
+2873 SIDAVDKAGN

-2905 SDETVKTLIKATDE
+2905 SDETVKTLIEATDE

-2938 KYLEDTFPNIEDDE
+2938 EYLEKTFPNIEDDE

-3055 EDMNAMNDLEAK
+3055 EDMNAMNDLETK
-3067 IDEVFNGDKYDLKNS
+3067 INEVFNSDKYDLKNS

-3100 QVQEALNN
+3100 QVQDALNN
-3108 GDIDKNGLA
+3108 GDLDENGLA
-3117 DQLRATYDNA
+3117 EQLRATYDNA

-3144 EYFSDLELPD
+3144 QYFSDLELPD

-3181 EEMATSGRLS
+3181 EEMAASGRLS

-3315 VDVGSV
+3315 VDIGSV

-3340 TIDLSGNSEALQ
+3340 TIDLSGNTEALQ
-3352 KQIEATKSEL
+3352 KQIEVTKSEL

-3433 KPIKNA
+3433 NPIKNA

-3472 ENTLTPTGYTKYF
+3472 ENTLTPTGYTQYF

-3503 QNTNLTEEER
+3503 QNTKLTEEER

-3523 QKAINNLDDEEVE
+3523 QKTINNLDDEEVE

-3601 LDYVKGSAW
+3601 LNYVKGSAW

-3661 HVALGN
+3661 HVAFGN

-3728 ASRSTLLQNQVS
+3728 ASRSTLLQNQVN

-3756 IKDLVDGLNEATVA
+3756 IKDLVDGLNEATIA

-3844 ANKEKERVYRQGLGW
+3844 QEREKERVYREGEHQCPRKRQL
-3859 VFESNPTKLKEAQ
+3859 
-3872 KDLDDFYK
+3872 Y
-3880 QDRLD
+3880 RLI
-3885 DLNNTKDAEQQI
+3885 A
-3897 LQDRI
+3897 
-3902 DAWDKYLEQLEWD
+3902 
-3915 YKEYERLE
+3915 
-3923 NERILK
+3923 
-3929 ELMNANSEEEIRAR
+3929 
-3943 ITADMQKFNSNV
+3943 
-3955 QQNYKNYTTIFQD
+3955 
-3968 NLLTPYR
+3968 
-3975 QANEQLAELRRQRLE
+3975 
-3990 LLDTSDFYNK
+3990 
-4000 NNNQNGYIEEDDLN
+4000 
-4014 TYDFSDLN
+4014 
-4022 MKTDYHAKMMAARDK
+4022 
-4037 TEFDKWAAYRTEK
+4037 
-4050 ARRDGTDISGNAI
+4050 
-4063 GYDAAGNPYRIK
+4063 
-4075 SNAEIYQEWLAQQGK
+4075 
-4090 NNSSNSTP
+4090 
-4098 NRVTSTSSNFSS
+4098 
-4110 SNRNNSG
+4110 
-4117 SSSNRNNSVSSSSSS
+4117 
-4132 SNNKKNTPYG
+4132 
-4142 TNWSANI
+4142 
-4149 DYGKLMLVAKDDN
+4149 
-4162 DFWRLAKYRT
+4162 
-4172 DKAYAMGITL
+4172 
-4182 GSAGVPSN
+4182 
-4190 QELYERWKKSKGYTS
+4190 
-4205 SAKPSGGKNQNNVAR
+4205 
-4220 YATGIEEG
+4220 
-4228 PVTYTGLAMLHGTP
+4228 
-4242 SKPEYVLN
+4242 
-4250 SDQAYNLLRNMATTR
+4250 
-4265 LPEMERTGTDN
+4265 
-4276 NCGTQYIVQGDVV
+4276 
-4289 LEGVNDPAKF
+4289 
-4299 WSGVTTAMGSRW
+4299 
-4311 NVTRKTRG
+4311 

>member
-1 MAQNQYEVEI
+1 MNEYEVQI
-11 KLGLDKSSQL
+11 KLGLDKSVEV
-21 LDREIEKIDKTLTDK
+21 LDKQIGKIEQKLQQR
-36 MSKFNKQFEESIK
+36 MENVNKSFKKSIK
-49 GQNLT
+49 GKNLSSQEKFNAKYDYVNNNYNNSKYVQNL
-54 AQERFARRS
+54 EKKKI
-63 DFLQKNS
+63 FL
-70 GSTQSLQ
+70 TQQRQNAVQMSKDIDSIRQGNESLPKIEDYIK
-77 SQKETLLSKKAQISK
+77 SRI
-92 MLGEISNIGS
+92 
-102 VNSQFD
+102 
-108 TIGKYLA
+108 
-115 ERVDFIK
+115 DFIK
-122 QLDSWIGQYTKQIT
+122 GLDSLVKKYGEEIESFKAIVDKGAMQDFVAAAGTKGKTRASTKVTSQEPAPKST
-136 EFKPVI
+136 T
-142 IAAEQQKAYQ
+142 QKVRELSSKADKMQGEKQARVDTYYK
-152 QKIKKEREKAAKT
+152 KIKEQAKSSGMSDT
-165 GKVDYKAETMA
+165 DFTKIKDKILSDLMIQVENEFQSGRKTVSGGKSGRTVYGYQSGGKVDQTKGQLA
-176 KRNLTEEQY
+176 
-185 DKEIDAM
+185 
-192 SKYYEANAKISQ
+192 SKYFGSFIT
-204 AEEDKITRQKEAR
+204 EDGK
-217 FAEEMRKI
+217 
-225 TTQQKKSKMSDAEF
+225 
-239 EKRRPQIEKDV
+239 
-250 RAYVDKTHA
+250 
-259 GGVRSLAGSDKW
+259 
-271 GRKLEVRGFQ
+271 
-281 EGFEK
+281 
-286 DSNGH
+286 
-291 YVDAKGRV
+291 
-299 IKGTDTSVLRTT
+299 
-311 AFAPFINKEGEYVSA
+311 YVSGID
-326 TNSEGQLKKSIRIYD
+326 SEGKSRKTVIVD
-341 PRLANVGNVGRVGD
+341 DARLANPKNIGGVGD
-355 LRNQTY
+355 LRNSSL
-361 TGIENAYN
+361 TGLEKAFD
-369 SLLNQLKNL
+369 SLMKQAVSL
-378 EGSGKQG
+378 EESGKG
-385 TEDYQKISQLVS
+385 DSKEYG
-397 LIPEVVKD
+397 LIKSFLFDIFSSIKD
-405 AYSNTSSKE
+405 SYENTSSDEIKELLKNSLISTKSMKE
-414 IKTAFEEALT
+414 IEAVRNEKGYIPNRDSALSNLLRT
-424 GMKSGI
+424 G
-430 TALESEESSIG
+430 
-441 GALYKNS
+441 
-448 ELSGILRE
+448 
-456 QLKLKGK
+456 LKLEG
-463 VSKIQRWEVGE
+463 EVTKMQPNEYGWSDE
-474 LPEAPTQNKT
+474 TSNNKT
-484 DRTDEKQIKREQISD
+484 DQTSEKEIQKAAEREADSKIAERKEQDEAWNAIKNSREDIKDSLL
-499 KQKEVIDQKHKD
+499 EFNGASD
-511 ELWQSIKNA
+511 EL
-520 KESTYNDKGELQQ
+520 T
-533 LGIKD
+533 
-538 FLAGLSDDKQQLH
+538 
-551 EAVLSLIEQIV
+551 
-562 QTTGVDID
+562 
-570 AKQQMNEVISQQSIN
+570 
-585 VPIKYKGEERSS
+585 
-597 TLESAITGTSS
+597 
-608 VKYQAV
+608 QAV
-614 LEEQR
+614 LALAEGILNATGLDIDREKGMSEVVPKGSLDR
-619 SKMAGGLSEGF
+619 SVSEGSKTTFGDLVNADDYAEPVITNYNAEWEARRRRMAGGLGPEF
-630 QRIQSALAFQQTGT
+630 QKIQGAISAFQGSKNELATDDSVPQVT
-644 AGDEAVKQA
+644 
-653 VERINWLADIV
+653 ERLNWLADIV
-664 SEIGGNSE
+664 EEINQPE
-672 LEEGLRKIAEG
+672 LATALKKIAQG
-683 NPRFTGMD
+683 YPTWAGMD
-691 ANTIA
+691 SDTVG
-696 NSISKIYAFSEGM
+696 NSISKIVSYPETLK
-709 DASLSHNLN
+709 ASLKAGHQRFNEARVKNGLEPVDYSNYEN
-718 NLNQARQAQGLKP
+718 N
-731 IKEEKYREKFFKENP
+731 FFANNP
-746 EIAQKYEE
+746 EIKAKYDT
-754 SKAARERYDSVE
+754 SLAAKNRFDNAEGDI
-766 SDKVSDKLQAFFS
+766 SDKIQAFFQIES
-779 VVGQTE
+779 GVEDGINQTI
-785 EGVNKFITV
+785 VN
-794 LAKAYENLN
+794 LNKAYDNLDLEISRVA
-803 GTISKVVK
+803 TIQETITDKSGKEQTVDSIKTVK
-811 ADEGDRRA
+811 KTGKE
-819 TAPAK
+819 
-824 NWVEDTVE
+824 WVNSIVDYRTDTTGFKIDPNKGIN
-832 YRVSSSGNV
+832 RV
-841 FNPNAGVNAPYYEKE
+841 YYESTGAAPE
-856 GIKGQEVNWEEV
+856 EVNWGELELN
-868 VDGKPSPALT
+868 PTPALKT
-878 TNLQFKAGL
+878 ALSYKDGL
-887 TGNIYGGNS
+887 TGSLYGGKNNS
-896 PQENAEIAKS
+896 ENIDILKNLLKSKQAE
-906 ILEKKKKEL
+906 LEKIKSLAENVDNEGDKKSLLNQIAE
-915 ARVKAL
+915 VQ
-921 VANPKSEASKNKNL
+921 S
-935 KRIQEIQAEID
+935 EID
-946 FHYKNWDE
+946 FYTEDLNKLILLETNPVTYKN
-954 LVMAQT
+954 
-960 PVVRK
+960 R
-965 GKKNTGKD
+965 GKKKTTTTAIAEKKED
-973 DFDAPVAT
+973 
-981 PTNPE
+981 PT
-986 DERIKNL
+986 KQL
-993 KESVKQSGFS
+993 KEKIRFSGLS
-1003 QGSSFTAKNSV
+1003 AGSSFSAKNSK
-1014 RRTFGGT
+1014 RGEFSGT
-1021 ITGIKGEGARQ
+1021 IQNINGQGQNQ
-1032 VIEALLE
+1032 VIEALLDSGE
-1039 DGKTV
+1039 TV
-1044 KYTFDSLLKQLI
+1044 RYTFEGLLNQLVS
-1056 TYSEQTATTVG
+1056 YSDKASQEVVA
-1067 DTSEQI
+1067 
-1073 KTNVIQDSQQIEQA
+1073 NVEEVQKA
-1087 IESTPTM
+1087 
-1094 ANETS
+1094 
-1099 QTEKALHQE
+1099 TEKVGNDTGVIKPE
-1108 EAAITDVNTALDKHE
+1108 ETASLENNTMNWQKHSTAVDE
-1123 TEVLSAADAEQQK
+1123 ATEAEQK
-1136 ILVSQDLVK
+1136 KYIVSEKLAS
-1145 QLAKE
+1145 QLKE
-1150 ENALDK
+1150 EQNATEDLNSALEDHSK
-1156 VSESAKE
+1156 LTERGSVS
-1163 AEIQKGVT
+1163 

-1220 FMAAIANTPKGEQLT
+1220 FMAAVANTPKGEQLT

-1275 GVEGFAG
+1275 GIEGFAG

-1292 TEVVDAQEQFTRVLK
+1292 TEVVDAQEQFARVLK

-1409 AQNPAFQKLYQ
+1409 AQNPEFQKLYQ

-1459 VRANDIIDGNAEPL
+1459 VRANDIIDGKAEPL

-1488 GRVFGR
+1488 GRIFGR
-1494 SETPTSE
+1494 AEPPVFE
-1501 KPANNNFISYAPD
+1501 KAANNNFVSYAPD
-1514 ENGNIDKRE
+1514 ENSSIDKRE
-1523 QSVISSYLAEYQK
+1523 QAIINAYVGEYQK
-1536 LVNYQTQLNNLKKQ
+1536 LITLQTELNNLQEQKNTLAQDGVNFTEDESNALNKQ
-1550 QEELAKN
+1550 IEKQKEAIQAQIDLMSERELTLSNVDDNSAIGKTILSAKGNEDLQAKLKRIETKGEVKEAKN
-1557 GVGYTSEESQKLEQQ
+1557 ISSVTTAVNTSQ
-1572 ISTMQSTV
+1572 
-1580 NLQKKIMAEKNLD
+1580 
-1593 YKVLNA
+1593 
-1599 PREASKIAIG
+1599 
-1609 DILLSDKGSELAE
+1609 
-1622 LQWAKINALSS
+1622 
-1633 NKQRKNDTSITT
+1633 
-1645 TQNTEATKDLD
+1645 TKDL
-1656 LLLSQY
+1656 SQMLKQY
-1662 KELLSLQNQ
+1662 TELLDLRNK
-1671 LKESNIKAESL
+1671 LKDSNLKAEGL
-1682 TGDKQTAQQTES
+1682 TGDKQTAQQKLSQTLCEQIE
-1694 ANLQK
+1694 NLEQILTINGQIVDSK
-1699 RIEELQQISNLTGEI
+1699 TLEE
-1714 TDEKRIEDEITK
+1714 EITK
-1726 ATYLTESERVKKLN
+1726 ATYLTESERKEKLDA
-1740 TLRTTVGEANQKS
+1740 LRKATNEAARTSATTDV
-1753 LNIDTK
+1753 K

-1788 EREIVRAQNKGMS
+1788 EREIARAENKGMS

-1859 NNQIEMDRVGDS
+1859 NNQIEMDRVGNS

-1896 IMQIFSFQQIQEVF
+1896 IMQIFSFQQIQKVF

-1934 KSNIHDMML
+1934 KNNIHDMML

-1988 LGMINSA
+1988 LGMISSA

-2196 AIEKMKSYTDSVEAA
+2196 AVEKMKSYTDSVEAA
-2211 KNRVT
+2211 KNRIT

-2265 GSTMQNAW
+2265 GSAMQNAW

-2287 DKMNISTQGYF
+2287 DKMDISTQGYF
-2298 AQGGRQSLGES
+2298 TQGGRQSLGES

-2340 TDNTKKI
+2340 TDSTKKI

-2358 MLNYTNEIKKSIASI
+2358 MLNYNDKIKANIASI
-2373 LKNTELTDEQAALQL
+2373 LKNTEVTDAQAALQL
-2388 QKNLV
+2388 QENLAD
-2393 GQNNAWV
+2393 QNNAWV

-2446 AVRTVADDLE
+2446 AVRTIADDLE
-2456 GASNTSPNRAALKGG
+2456 GASRTSPQRAALKGG
-2471 AAIVGS
+2471 ATMVGS
-2477 GLGALAGMTIG
+2477 GLGALAGAAIG

-2512 TSTIALAF
+2512 TSTIALTF
-2520 ADSMSAGGSIFTAM
+2520 VDSMKAGGSIFTAM
-2534 GASAMAL
+2534 KALPATLGPAL
-2541 GPVLGIEIA
+2541 GIGIA
-2550 ALAIGAGYALYK
+2550 ALAIGAAYALYK

-2659 KRLIDSLQTLAD
+2659 KGLIDSLQTLAD

-2678 DGERVL
+2678 DGEKVL

-2713 TDVTALQQQRDQA
+2713 TDVTALQQQRDQV

-2805 DLDVKIKEAQAENKA
+2805 DLDVKIKEAQAENNA
-2820 GDAAVDAAQNAY
+2820 GEAAVDAAQNAY

-2873 SIDAVDKTGN
+2873 SIDAVDKAGN

-2905 SDETVKTLIKATDE
+2905 SDETVKTLIEATDE

-3139 ETMSS
+3139 EIMSS
-3144 EYFSDLELPD
+3144 QYFSDLELPD

-3167 SDVSNIFDQLADAR
+3167 SDVSSIFDQLADAR
-3181 EEMATSGRLS
+3181 EEMASSGRLS

-3315 VDVGSV
+3315 VDIGSV

-3340 TIDLSGNSEALQ
+3340 TIDLSGNTESLQ
-3352 KQIEATKSEL
+3352 KQIEVTKSEL

-3412 YSVQDMLESGN
+3412 YSVYDMLESGN

-3433 KPIKNA
+3433 KPIKSA

-3472 ENTLTPTGYTKYF
+3472 ENTLTPTGYTQYF

-3661 HVALGN
+3661 HVAFGN

-3844 ANKEKERVYRQGLGW
+3844 QEREKERVYRKRIGW
-3859 VFESNPTKLKEAQ
+3859 VKCTPMM
-3872 KDLDDFYK
+3872 
-3880 QDRLD
+3880 
-3885 DLNNTKDAEQQI
+3885 
-3897 LQDRI
+3897 
-3902 DAWDKYLEQLEWD
+3902 D
-3915 YKEYERLE
+3915 Y
-3923 NERILK
+3923 
-3929 ELMNANSEEEIRAR
+3929 
-3943 ITADMQKFNSNV
+3943 
-3955 QQNYKNYTTIFQD
+3955 
-3968 NLLTPYR
+3968 
-3975 QANEQLAELRRQRLE
+3975 
-3990 LLDTSDFYNK
+3990 
-4000 NNNQNGYIEEDDLN
+4000 
-4014 TYDFSDLN
+4014 
-4022 MKTDYHAKMMAARDK
+4022 
-4037 TEFDKWAAYRTEK
+4037 
-4050 ARRDGTDISGNAI
+4050 I
-4063 GYDAAGNPYRIK
+4063 G
-4075 SNAEIYQEWLAQQGK
+4075 
-4090 NNSSNSTP
+4090 
-4098 NRVTSTSSNFSS
+4098 
-4110 SNRNNSG
+4110 
-4117 SSSNRNNSVSSSSSS
+4117 
-4132 SNNKKNTPYG
+4132 
-4142 TNWSANI
+4142 
-4149 DYGKLMLVAKDDN
+4149 
-4162 DFWRLAKYRT
+4162 
-4172 DKAYAMGITL
+4172 
-4182 GSAGVPSN
+4182 
-4190 QELYERWKKSKGYTS
+4190 
-4205 SAKPSGGKNQNNVAR
+4205 
-4220 YATGIEEG
+4220 
-4228 PVTYTGLAMLHGTP
+4228 
-4242 SKPEYVLN
+4242 
-4250 SDQAYNLLRNMATTR
+4250 
-4265 LPEMERTGTDN
+4265 
-4276 NCGTQYIVQGDVV
+4276 
-4289 LEGVNDPAKF
+4289 
-4299 WSGVTTAMGSRW
+4299 
-4311 NVTRKTRG
+4311 

>member
-1 MAQNQYEVEI
+1 MNEYEVQI
-11 KLGLDKSSQL
+11 KLGLDKSVEV
-21 LDREIEKIDKTLTDK
+21 LDKQIGEIEQKLQQR
-36 MSKFNKQFEESIK
+36 MENVNKSFEKSIK
-49 GQNLT
+49 GKNLSSQEKFNAKYDYANNNYNNSKYVQNL
-54 AQERFARRS
+54 EKKKIS
-63 DFLQKNS
+63 L
-70 GSTQSLQ
+70 TQQRQNAVQMSKDIDSIGQGKESLPKIEDYIK
-77 SQKETLLSKKAQISK
+77 SRI
-92 MLGEISNIGS
+92 
-102 VNSQFD
+102 
-108 TIGKYLA
+108 
-115 ERVDFIK
+115 DFIK
-122 QLDSWIGQYTKQIT
+122 GLDSLVKKYGEEIESFKAIVDKGAMQDFVEAAGTKGKTRASTKVTSQEPAPKST
-136 EFKPVI
+136 T
-142 IAAEQQKAYQ
+142 QKVRELSSKADKMQGEKQARVDTYYK
-152 QKIKKEREKAAKT
+152 KIKEQAKSSGMSDT
-165 GKVDYKAETMA
+165 DFNKIKDKILSDLMIQVENEFQSGRKTVSGGKSGRTVYGYQSGGKVDQTKGQLA
-176 KRNLTEEQY
+176 
-185 DKEIDAM
+185 
-192 SKYYEANAKISQ
+192 SKYFGSFIT
-204 AEEDKITRQKEAR
+204 EDGK
-217 FAEEMRKI
+217 
-225 TTQQKKSKMSDAEF
+225 
-239 EKRRPQIEKDV
+239 
-250 RAYVDKTHA
+250 
-259 GGVRSLAGSDKW
+259 
-271 GRKLEVRGFQ
+271 
-281 EGFEK
+281 
-286 DSNGH
+286 
-291 YVDAKGRV
+291 
-299 IKGTDTSVLRTT
+299 
-311 AFAPFINKEGEYVSA
+311 YVSGID
-326 TNSEGQLKKSIRIYD
+326 SEGKSRKTVIVD
-341 PRLANVGNVGRVGD
+341 DARLANPKNIGGVGD
-355 LRNQTY
+355 LRNSSLTGLEKAFDSLMKKAVSLEESGKGDSKEYGLIKSFLSDIFSSIKDSYENTSSDEIKELLKNSLISTKSMKEIEAVRSEKGYIPNRDSALSNLLRTGLKLEGEVTKMQPNEYGWSDETANNKTDQTSEKE
-361 TGIENAYN
+361 IQKAAEREADSKIAERKEQDEAWNAIKNSREDIKN
-369 SLLNQLKNL
+369 SLLEFN
-378 EGSGKQG
+378 
-385 TEDYQKISQLVS
+385 
-397 LIPEVVKD
+397 
-405 AYSNTSSKE
+405 
-414 IKTAFEEALT
+414 
-424 GMKSGI
+424 
-430 TALESEESSIG
+430 
-441 GALYKNS
+441 GAS
-448 ELSGILRE
+448 
-456 QLKLKGK
+456 
-463 VSKIQRWEVGE
+463 
-474 LPEAPTQNKT
+474 
-484 DRTDEKQIKREQISD
+484 
-499 KQKEVIDQKHKD
+499 D
-511 ELWQSIKNA
+511 EL
-520 KESTYNDKGELQQ
+520 T
-533 LGIKD
+533 
-538 FLAGLSDDKQQLH
+538 
-551 EAVLSLIEQIV
+551 
-562 QTTGVDID
+562 
-570 AKQQMNEVISQQSIN
+570 
-585 VPIKYKGEERSS
+585 
-597 TLESAITGTSS
+597 
-608 VKYQAV
+608 QAV
-614 LEEQR
+614 LALAEGILNATGLDIDREKGMSEVVPKGSLDR
-619 SKMAGGLSEGF
+619 SVSEGSKTTFGDLVNADDYAEPVITNYNAEWEARRRRMAGGLGPEF
-630 QRIQSALAFQQTGT
+630 QKIQGAISAFQGSKNELATDDSVPQVT
-644 AGDEAVKQA
+644 
-653 VERINWLADIV
+653 ERLNWLADIV
-664 SEIGGNSE
+664 EEINQPE
-672 LEEGLRKIAEG
+672 LATALRKIAQG
-683 NPRFTGMD
+683 YPTWAGMD
-691 ANTIA
+691 ADTVG
-696 NSISKIYAFSEGM
+696 NSISKIISYPETLK
-709 DASLSHNLN
+709 ASLKAGHQRFNEVRAKN
-718 NLNQARQAQGLKP
+718 GLEA
-731 IKEEKYREKFFKENP
+731 IDYNDYENKFFVNNP
-746 EIAQKYEE
+746 EIKAKYDT
-754 SKAARERYDSVE
+754 SLAAKNRFDNTEGDI
-766 SDKVSDKLQAFFS
+766 SDKIQAFFQIES
-779 VVGQTE
+779 NVEDGINQTI
-785 EGVNKFITV
+785 VN
-794 LAKAYENLN
+794 LNKAYDNLDLEISRVA
-803 GTISKVVK
+803 TIQETITDKAGNEQVVDSVK
-811 ADEGDRRA
+811 TIKKTGKEWVDSIVDYRTDTTGFKIDPNKGINRA
-819 TAPAK
+819 
-824 NWVEDTVE
+824 
-832 YRVSSSGNV
+832 
-841 FNPNAGVNAPYYEKE
+841 YYEATGAAPE
-856 GIKGQEVNWEEV
+856 DVNWGELELN
-868 VDGKPSPALT
+868 PTPALKT
-878 TNLQFKAGL
+878 ALSYKGGL
-887 TGNIYGGNS
+887 TGSLYGGKNTS
-896 PQENAEIAKS
+896 ENIDILKNLLENKKAELEQIKSLSENADNEEDKKS
-906 ILEKKKKEL
+906 LLNQL
-915 ARVKAL
+915 AEVQ
-921 VANPKSEASKNKNL
+921 S
-935 KRIQEIQAEID
+935 EID
-946 FHYKNWDE
+946 FYTEDLNKLILLETNPVTYKN
-954 LVMAQT
+954 
-960 PVVRK
+960 K
-965 GKKNTGKD
+965 GKKKNTTTNTTEKKED
-973 DFDAPVAT
+973 
-981 PTNPE
+981 PT
-986 DERIKNL
+986 KQL
-993 KESVKQSGFS
+993 KEKVRASGLSV
-1003 QGSSFTAKNSV
+1003 GSSFSAKNSK
-1014 RRTFGGT
+1014 RGEFSGT
-1021 ITGIKGEGARQ
+1021 IQNISGQGQNQ
-1032 VIEALLE
+1032 VVEALLNSGE
-1039 DGKTV
+1039 TV
-1044 KYTFDSLLKQLI
+1044 RYTFEGLLNQLVS
-1056 TYSEQTATTVG
+1056 YSDKA
-1067 DTSEQI
+1067 
-1073 KTNVIQDSQQIEQA
+1073 SQEVVSSVEEAQKA
-1087 IESTPTM
+1087 
-1094 ANETS
+1094 
-1099 QTEKALHQE
+1099 TEKVDNSTEVIKPE
-1108 EAAITDVNTALDKHE
+1108 ETASLKSNTADWQNHSSAVE
-1123 TEVLSAADAEQQK
+1123 DATEAEQK
-1136 ILVSQDLVK
+1136 KYIISEKLASQLKD
-1145 QLAKE
+1145 E
-1150 ENALDK
+1150 ENATEDLNSALEDHSK
-1156 VSESAKE
+1156 LTERGSVS
-1163 AEIQKGVT
+1163 

-1183 THTYTDTNGNKLR
+1183 THTYTDISGNKLR

-1282 KDVEVKWNGA
+1282 KDVEVKWNGV
-1292 TEVVDAQEQFTRVLK
+1292 TEVVDAQEQFARVLK

-1409 AQNPAFQKLYQ
+1409 AQNPEFQKLYQ

-1488 GRVFGR
+1488 GRIFGR
-1494 SETPTSE
+1494 AETSVSE
-1501 KPANNNFISYAPD
+1501 KAANNNFISYAPD
-1514 ENGNIDKRE
+1514 ENGSIDKRE
-1523 QSVISSYLAEYQK
+1523 QSVIGSYLAEYQK

-1572 ISTMQSTV
+1572 ISTMQATV
-1580 NLQKKIMAEKNLD
+1580 NLQKKIMTEKNLD

-1609 DILLSDKGSELAE
+1609 DILLSDKGSELAS
-1622 LQWAKINALSS
+1622 LQHGKINALGNSR
-1633 NKQRKNDTSITT
+1633 QRKNDTSITT

-1788 EREIVRAQNKGMS
+1788 EREIARAQNKGMS

-1896 IMQIFSFQQIQEVF
+1896 IMQIFSFQQIQKVF

-1934 KSNIHDMML
+1934 KNSIHDMML

-1988 LGMINSA
+1988 LGMISSA

-2004 LKGWKLEATE
+2004 LKGWKLEASE

-2052 SLDRYIAYLTTITD
+2052 TLDRYIAYLTTITD

-2211 KNRVT
+2211 KNRIT

-2265 GSTMQNAW
+2265 GSAMQNAW

-2287 DKMNISTQGYF
+2287 DKMDISTQGYF
-2298 AQGGRQSLGES
+2298 TQGGRQSLGES

-2340 TDNTKKI
+2340 TDSTKKI

-2358 MLNYTNEIKKSIASI
+2358 MLNYNDKIKANIASI
-2373 LKNTELTDEQAALQL
+2373 LKNTEVTDAQAALQL
-2388 QKNLV
+2388 QENLAD
-2393 GQNNAWV
+2393 QNNAWV

-2446 AVRTVADDLE
+2446 AVRTIADDLE
-2456 GASNTSPNRAALKGG
+2456 GASRTSPQRAALKGG
-2471 AAIVGS
+2471 ATMVGS
-2477 GLGALAGMTIG
+2477 GLGALAGAAIG

-2512 TSTIALAF
+2512 TSTIALTF
-2520 ADSMSAGGSIFTAM
+2520 VDSMKAGGSIFTAM
-2534 GASAMAL
+2534 KALPATLGPAL
-2541 GPVLGIEIA
+2541 GIGIA
-2550 ALAIGAGYALYK
+2550 ALAIGAAYALYK

-2659 KRLIDSLQTLAD
+2659 KGLIDSLQTLAD

-2678 DGERVL
+2678 DGEKVL

-2805 DLDVKIKEAQAENKA
+2805 DLDVKIKEAQAENNA
-2820 GDAAVDAAQNAY
+2820 GEAAVDAAQNAY

-2873 SIDAVDKTGN
+2873 SIDAVDKAGN

-2905 SDETVKTLIKATDE
+2905 SDETVKTLIEATDE

-3025 NQSIVNSMFYADRET
+3025 NQNIVNSMFYADRET
-3040 PTKLTGENGLINKYL
+3040 PTKLTGKNGLINKYL

-3067 IDEVFNGDKYDLKNS
+3067 INEVFNGDKYDLKNS

-3144 EYFSDLELPD
+3144 QYFSDLELPD

-3167 SDVSNIFDQLADAR
+3167 SDVSSIFDQLADAR
-3181 EEMATSGRLS
+3181 EEMASSGRLS

-3250 QLKNQLQTLM
+3250 QLKNQLQTLL

-3315 VDVGSV
+3315 VDIGSV

-3340 TIDLSGNSEALQ
+3340 TIDLSGNTEALQ
-3352 KQIEATKSEL
+3352 KQIEVTKSEL

-3433 KPIKNA
+3433 KPIKSA

-3472 ENTLTPTGYTKYF
+3472 ENTLTPTGYTQYF

-3503 QNTNLTEEER
+3503 QNTKLTEEER

-3647 GYMTEGMSEMEARA
+3647 GYMTEGMSEMDARA
-3661 HVALGN
+3661 YVALGN

-3728 ASRSTLLQNQVS
+3728 ASRSVLLQNQVS

-3747 DVSDLTDEQ
+3747 DVSDLTDDQ

-3809 AIEQAYEDEIK
+3809 AIEKAYEDEIK

-3844 ANKEKERVYRQGLGW
+3844 QEREKERVYRKRIGW
-3859 VFESNPTKLKEAQ
+3859 VKCTPMM
-3872 KDLDDFYK
+3872 
-3880 QDRLD
+3880 
-3885 DLNNTKDAEQQI
+3885 
-3897 LQDRI
+3897 
-3902 DAWDKYLEQLEWD
+3902 D
-3915 YKEYERLE
+3915 Y
-3923 NERILK
+3923 
-3929 ELMNANSEEEIRAR
+3929 
-3943 ITADMQKFNSNV
+3943 
-3955 QQNYKNYTTIFQD
+3955 
-3968 NLLTPYR
+3968 
-3975 QANEQLAELRRQRLE
+3975 
-3990 LLDTSDFYNK
+3990 
-4000 NNNQNGYIEEDDLN
+4000 
-4014 TYDFSDLN
+4014 
-4022 MKTDYHAKMMAARDK
+4022 
-4037 TEFDKWAAYRTEK
+4037 
-4050 ARRDGTDISGNAI
+4050 I
-4063 GYDAAGNPYRIK
+4063 G
-4075 SNAEIYQEWLAQQGK
+4075 
-4090 NNSSNSTP
+4090 
-4098 NRVTSTSSNFSS
+4098 
-4110 SNRNNSG
+4110 
-4117 SSSNRNNSVSSSSSS
+4117 
-4132 SNNKKNTPYG
+4132 
-4142 TNWSANI
+4142 
-4149 DYGKLMLVAKDDN
+4149 
-4162 DFWRLAKYRT
+4162 
-4172 DKAYAMGITL
+4172 
-4182 GSAGVPSN
+4182 
-4190 QELYERWKKSKGYTS
+4190 
-4205 SAKPSGGKNQNNVAR
+4205 
-4220 YATGIEEG
+4220 
-4228 PVTYTGLAMLHGTP
+4228 
-4242 SKPEYVLN
+4242 
-4250 SDQAYNLLRNMATTR
+4250 
-4265 LPEMERTGTDN
+4265 
-4276 NCGTQYIVQGDVV
+4276 
-4289 LEGVNDPAKF
+4289 
-4299 WSGVTTAMGSRW
+4299 
-4311 NVTRKTRG
+4311 

>member
-1 MAQNQYEVEI
+1 MNEYEVQI
-11 KLGLDKSSQL
+11 KLGLDKSVEV
-21 LDREIEKIDKTLTDK
+21 LDKQIGEIEQKLQQR
-36 MSKFNKQFEESIK
+36 MENVNKSFEKSIK
-49 GQNLT
+49 GKNLSSQEKFNAKYDYTNNNYNNSKYVQNL
-54 AQERFARRS
+54 EKKKIS
-63 DFLQKNS
+63 L
-70 GSTQSLQ
+70 TQQRQNAVQMSKDIDSIGQGKESLPKIEDYIK
-77 SQKETLLSKKAQISK
+77 SRI
-92 MLGEISNIGS
+92 
-102 VNSQFD
+102 
-108 TIGKYLA
+108 
-115 ERVDFIK
+115 DFIK
-122 QLDSWIGQYTKQIT
+122 GLDSLVKKYGEEIESFKAIVDKGAMQDFVEAAGTKGKTRASTKVTSQEPAPKST
-136 EFKPVI
+136 T
-142 IAAEQQKAYQ
+142 QKVRELSSKADKMQGEKQARVDTYYK
-152 QKIKKEREKAAKT
+152 KIKEQAKSSGMSDT
-165 GKVDYKAETMA
+165 DFNKIKDKILSDLMIQVENEFQSGRKTVSGGKSGRTVYGYQSGGKVDQTKGQLA
-176 KRNLTEEQY
+176 
-185 DKEIDAM
+185 
-192 SKYYEANAKISQ
+192 SKYFGSFIT
-204 AEEDKITRQKEAR
+204 EDGK
-217 FAEEMRKI
+217 
-225 TTQQKKSKMSDAEF
+225 
-239 EKRRPQIEKDV
+239 
-250 RAYVDKTHA
+250 
-259 GGVRSLAGSDKW
+259 
-271 GRKLEVRGFQ
+271 
-281 EGFEK
+281 
-286 DSNGH
+286 
-291 YVDAKGRV
+291 
-299 IKGTDTSVLRTT
+299 
-311 AFAPFINKEGEYVSA
+311 YVSGID
-326 TNSEGQLKKSIRIYD
+326 SEGKSRKTVIVD
-341 PRLANVGNVGRVGD
+341 DARLANPKNIGGVGD
-355 LRNQTY
+355 LRNSSLTGLEKAFDSLMKKAVSLEESGKGDSKEYGLIKSFLSDIFSSIKDSYENTSSDEIKELLKNSLISTKSMKEIEAVRSEKGYIPNRDSALSNLLRTGLKLEGEVTKMQPNEYGWSDETANNKTDQTSEKE
-361 TGIENAYN
+361 IQKAAEREADSKIAERKEQDEAWNAIKNSREDIKN
-369 SLLNQLKNL
+369 SLLEFN
-378 EGSGKQG
+378 
-385 TEDYQKISQLVS
+385 
-397 LIPEVVKD
+397 
-405 AYSNTSSKE
+405 
-414 IKTAFEEALT
+414 
-424 GMKSGI
+424 
-430 TALESEESSIG
+430 
-441 GALYKNS
+441 GAS
-448 ELSGILRE
+448 
-456 QLKLKGK
+456 
-463 VSKIQRWEVGE
+463 
-474 LPEAPTQNKT
+474 
-484 DRTDEKQIKREQISD
+484 
-499 KQKEVIDQKHKD
+499 D
-511 ELWQSIKNA
+511 EL
-520 KESTYNDKGELQQ
+520 T
-533 LGIKD
+533 
-538 FLAGLSDDKQQLH
+538 
-551 EAVLSLIEQIV
+551 
-562 QTTGVDID
+562 
-570 AKQQMNEVISQQSIN
+570 
-585 VPIKYKGEERSS
+585 
-597 TLESAITGTSS
+597 
-608 VKYQAV
+608 QAV
-614 LEEQR
+614 LALAEGILNATGLDIDREKGMSEVVPKGSLDR
-619 SKMAGGLSEGF
+619 SVSEGSKTTFGDLVNAEDYAEPVITNYNAEWEARRRRMAGGLGPEF
-630 QRIQSALAFQQTGT
+630 QKIQGAISAFQGSKNELATDDSVPQVT
-644 AGDEAVKQA
+644 
-653 VERINWLADIV
+653 ERLNWLADIV
-664 SEIGGNSE
+664 EEINQPE
-672 LEEGLRKIAEG
+672 LATALKKIAQG
-683 NPRFTGMD
+683 YPTWAGMD
-691 ANTIA
+691 SDTVG
-696 NSISKIYAFSEGM
+696 NSISKIVSYPETLK
-709 DASLSHNLN
+709 ASLKAGHQRFNEARVKNGLEPVDYSNYEN
-718 NLNQARQAQGLKP
+718 N
-731 IKEEKYREKFFKENP
+731 FFANNP
-746 EIAQKYEE
+746 EIKAKYET
-754 SKAARERYDSVE
+754 SLAAKNRFDNAEGDI
-766 SDKVSDKLQAFFS
+766 SDKIQAFFQIESS
-779 VVGQTE
+779 VEDGINQTI
-785 EGVNKFITV
+785 VN
-794 LAKAYENLN
+794 LNKAYDNLDLEISRVA
-803 GTISKVVK
+803 TIQETITDKVGNEQVVDSVK
-811 ADEGDRRA
+811 TIKKTGKEWVDSIVDYRTDTTGFKIDPNKGINRA
-819 TAPAK
+819 
-824 NWVEDTVE
+824 
-832 YRVSSSGNV
+832 
-841 FNPNAGVNAPYYEKE
+841 YYEATGAAPE
-856 GIKGQEVNWEEV
+856 DVNWGELELN
-868 VDGKPSPALT
+868 PTPALKT
-878 TNLQFKAGL
+878 ALSYKGGL
-887 TGNIYGGNS
+887 TGSLYGGKNTS
-896 PQENAEIAKS
+896 ENIDILKNLLGNKKAELEQIKSLSENADNEEDKKS
-906 ILEKKKKEL
+906 LLNQL
-915 ARVKAL
+915 AEVQ
-921 VANPKSEASKNKNL
+921 S
-935 KRIQEIQAEID
+935 EID
-946 FHYKNWDE
+946 FYTEDLNKLILLETNPVTYKN
-954 LVMAQT
+954 
-960 PVVRK
+960 K
-965 GKKNTGKD
+965 GKKKNTTTNTTEKKED
-973 DFDAPVAT
+973 
-981 PTNPE
+981 PT
-986 DERIKNL
+986 KQL
-993 KESVKQSGFS
+993 KEKVRASGLSV
-1003 QGSSFTAKNSV
+1003 GSSFSAKNSK
-1014 RRTFGGT
+1014 RGEFSGT
-1021 ITGIKGEGARQ
+1021 IQNISGQGQNQ
-1032 VIEALLE
+1032 VVEALLNSGE
-1039 DGKTV
+1039 TV
-1044 KYTFDSLLKQLI
+1044 RYTFEGLLNQLVS
-1056 TYSEQTATTVG
+1056 YSDKA
-1067 DTSEQI
+1067 
-1073 KTNVIQDSQQIEQA
+1073 SQEVVSSVEEAQKA
-1087 IESTPTM
+1087 
-1094 ANETS
+1094 
-1099 QTEKALHQE
+1099 TEKVDNSTEVIKPE
-1108 EAAITDVNTALDKHE
+1108 ETASLKSNTADWQNHSSAVE
-1123 TEVLSAADAEQQK
+1123 DATEAEQK
-1136 ILVSQDLVK
+1136 KYIISEKLASQLKD
-1145 QLAKE
+1145 E
-1150 ENALDK
+1150 ENATEDLNSALEDHSK
-1156 VSESAKE
+1156 LTERGSVS
-1163 AEIQKGVT
+1163 

-1183 THTYTDTNGNKLR
+1183 THTYTDISGNKLR
-1196 SITQLGGALKGFTP
+1196 SITQLGGALKGFVP

-1243 QDFAKKKNAI
+1243 QDFAKKKNAVV
-1253 ISREK
+1253 SREK

-1275 GVEGFAG
+1275 GIEGFAG

-1292 TEVVDAQEQFTRVLK
+1292 TEVVDAQEQFARVLK
-1307 EKADLLSK
+1307 EKAELLSK

-1473 TKDEQAT
+1473 TKDEQAI

-1494 SETPTSE
+1494 SEPPTSE

-1523 QSVISSYLAEYQK
+1523 QSVIGSYLAEYQK

-1572 ISTMQSTV
+1572 ISTMQATV
-1580 NLQKKIMAEKNLD
+1580 NLQKKIMTEKNLD

-1609 DILLSDKGSELAE
+1609 DILLSDKGSELAS
-1622 LQWAKINALSS
+1622 LQHGKINALGNSR
-1633 NKQRKNDTSITT
+1633 QRKNDTSITA

-1788 EREIVRAQNKGMS
+1788 EREIARAQNKGMS

-1896 IMQIFSFQQIQEVF
+1896 IMQIFSFQQIQKVF

-1934 KSNIHDMML
+1934 KNSIHDMML

-1988 LGMINSA
+1988 LGMISSA

-2004 LKGWKLEATE
+2004 LKGWKLEASE
-2014 IQGVVDRLSAV
+2014 IQGIVDRLSAV

-2052 SLDRYIAYLTTITD
+2052 TLDRYIAYLTTITD
-2066 VTQKSAASV
+2066 VTQKSAASI

-2097 ESDIESENY
+2097 EADIESENY

-2183 EKFEEISTNAYGT
+2183 EKFEEISSNAYGT
-2196 AIEKMKSYTDSVEAA
+2196 AVEKMKSYTDSVEAA
-2211 KNRVT
+2211 KNRIT

-2236 NAVAEVSDNLVA
+2236 NAVADVSDNLVA

-2265 GSTMQNAW
+2265 GSAMQNAW

-2298 AQGGRQSLGES
+2298 AQGGRQSLGAS
-2309 LKANYTE
+2309 LKAGYEE

-2333 INSLDNL
+2333 INSLDSL
-2340 TDNTKKI
+2340 TDATKKI

-2358 MLNYTNEIKKSIASI
+2358 MLNYNTKIKENIASI
-2373 LKNTELTDEQAALQL
+2373 LKNTALTDEQAALQL
-2388 QKNLV
+2388 QENLAD
-2393 GQNNAWV
+2393 QNNAWV

-2456 GASNTSPNRAALKGG
+2456 GSSRTSPRRAALSGG
-2471 AAIVGS
+2471 ATMVGS

-2512 TSTIALAF
+2512 TSTMALAF
-2520 ADSMSAGGSIFTAM
+2520 ADSMAAGGSIFTAM
-2534 GASAMAL
+2534 GASAAAL
-2541 GPVLGIEIA
+2541 GPVLGLGVA

-2575 FTDAAEELT
+2575 FTDAAEELN

-2693 EYKDALSDL
+2693 EYKDAQTEL
-2702 NNARADRANNY
+2702 NKVRNDKGNQ
-2713 TDVTALQQQRDQA
+2713 TDVESLKKQRDEA
-2726 QEELDKA
+2726 QNNLDKA
-2733 REDYNDA
+2733 RANNSSDKELQ
-2740 EIKQLQDELI
+2740 QLQKDIAEARKKEASYKQMYENGVSGSGDLYRI
-2750 NAQNKLAGY
+2750 ATS
-2759 QQRQANGEKN
+2759 QRQKLEKDYI
-2769 LGSVIVLAQ
+2769 LKTGTSDVT
-2778 DNVDRA
+2778 
-2784 KRAYENKVGHQ
+2784 
-2795 DINTL
+2795 TL

-2805 DLDVKIKEAQAENKA
+2805 DLDIKIKEAEAANAA
-2820 GDAAVDAAQNAY
+2820 GASAIDAAEGTF
-2832 DRAIISA
+2832 DRAVENA
-2839 KETLS
+2839 KQTLG

-2849 YARLIGAYEDVDDV
+2849 YARLMGAYDDVDDV
-2863 TSNLFDNAIG
+2863 TSNLLDSAIA
-2873 SIDAVDKTGN
+2873 SIDVVDSEGN
-2883 ALSPEM
+2883 ALSPDA
-2889 YKQKVRDMINS
+2889 YKQKVRSMINT
-2900 VNGLV
+2900 VNEFV
-2905 SDETVKTLIKATDE
+2905 NDKTFTALLDATNEKTTDE
-2919 KINTDMTVADANKA
+2919 MTVGDAANA
-2933 RTQLK
+2933 REKLR
-2938 KYLEDTFPNIEDDE
+2938 KYLEDAFPNVEDIDE
-2952 NLMKIVVG
+2952 NSMKII
-2960 IGFEVV
+2960 IGLGFKVV
-2966 DGEIVDKQNI
+2966 DGEIVDDDNI
-2976 AQQFKDKYGF
+2976 LQKFKEDF
-2986 SKQPRGIT
+2986 GIS
-2994 EDYFNSLTVSQGQ
+2994 DQ
-3007 KLFNWMGTDGYFS
+3007 
-3020 NGVNT
+3020 
-3025 NQSIVNSMFYADRET
+3025 
-3040 PTKLTGENGLINKYL
+3040 
-3055 EDMNAMNDLEAK
+3055 
-3067 IDEVFNGDKYDLKNS
+3067 NGDKISLQNLAQIEVKDARQIYEWLKDGTLEITDDMMTAVKLLQSARSMPTGNWEAMDDYMVNQTS
-3082 NLNELF
+3082 NYSKLEDKARSFFTSGDYKTKRSAL
-3088 AEFPETVRNSLS
+3088 EFSDYAPEVRAAIDNIT
-3100 QVQEALNN
+3100 QALND
-3108 GDIDKNGLA
+3108 GIYDINSDAFNEAINSMMSSGLSSLMSWGSEYAEAWKNLYYPEDMDVEGHINTFKELQTALKETAQCYEDLA
-3117 DQLRATYDNA
+3117 DAQKEQATNGKLSL
-3127 YSTVLDEGKKIA
+3127 STVLDLLTTNSNYINLLDFEKEKLVDAAGNEYEHVKAIKLKKNA
-3139 ETMSS
+3139 
-3144 EYFSDLELPD
+3144 
-3154 GYIKSWSELKEAF
+3154 A
-3167 SDVSNIFDQLADAR
+3167 
-3181 EEMATSGRLS
+3181 EEMAASQLLAAQASAMLTIQELTESKATMMARAEAVQKTLADREGTTAAYGNAAGEYANAQAKNDVAQETVQTTQVMAKYAGILGGILNILDSVATGEKKS
-3191 IETTLELLSTNADY
+3191 IGEAYREGKAQIEQAIGNISTKVTDY
-3205 INALEI
+3205 ASKITQN
-3211 EGENIVL
+3211 
-3218 KTDAEEI
+3218 KTDAEAW
-3225 MNKVRLQTIAVS
+3225 MKVYSNFTNEELQT
-3237 LQAQIQEDNLRVA
+3237 
-3250 QLKNQLQTLM
+3250 
-3260 LSGTYI
+3260 
-3266 ETSDALVESTKAKVY
+3266 
-3281 AYDSEGEAL
+3281 
-3290 ANLAN
+3290 
-3295 QYLTA
+3295 
-3300 ANAASLLNRAQNGET
+3300 
-3315 VDVGSV
+3315 
-3321 KAVKTIKYTP
+3321 
-3331 TDKSALESK
+3331 
-3340 TIDLSGNSEALQ
+3340 
-3352 KQIEATKSEL
+3352 EL
-3362 KSLVGS
+3362 KSLNGQLGPDGQWIS
-3368 FDEVVTT
+3368 GQIDNTQ
-3375 DKTGKV
+3375 KQI
-3381 TGYDVK
+3381 DVWKYFYQNLDISDFKGAGNWLKQEK
-3387 FKTHTDKDGNIH
+3387 FIDN
-3399 YDEGNIAMREHLL
+3399 A
-3412 YSVQDMLESGN
+3412 
-3423 LAKAFKKGYT
+3423 
-3433 KPIKNA
+3433 KNA

-3472 ENTLTPTGYTKYF
+3472 ENTLTPTGYTQYF

-3601 LDYVKGSAW
+3601 LNYVKGSAW

-3686 SKTEYVVN
+3686 KQVEYTVN

-3728 ASRSTLLQNQVS
+3728 ASRSALLQSQIE

-3747 DVSDLTDEQ
+3747 DVSDLTDDQ

-3770 LHEAKINALEDKTE
+3770 LHEAKINAVEDKID

-3809 AIEQAYEDEIK
+3809 AIEQAYEDEIA
-3820 PLEDANKERERAI
+3820 PLQKANEERSRAI

-3844 ANKEKERVYRQGLGW
+3844 ANKEKERV
-3859 VFESNPTKLKEAQ
+3859 
-3872 KDLDDFYK
+3872 
-3880 QDRLD
+3880 
-3885 DLNNTKDAEQQI
+3885 
-3897 LQDRI
+3897 
-3902 DAWDKYLEQLEWD
+3902 
-3915 YKEYERLE
+3915 
-3923 NERILK
+3923 
-3929 ELMNANSEEEIRAR
+3929 
-3943 ITADMQKFNSNV
+3943 
-3955 QQNYKNYTTIFQD
+3955 
-3968 NLLTPYR
+3968 
-3975 QANEQLAELRRQRLE
+3975 
-3990 LLDTSDFYNK
+3990 
-4000 NNNQNGYIEEDDLN
+4000 NQNMLSI
-4014 TYDFSDLN
+4014 
-4022 MKTDYHAKMMAARDK
+4022 KM
-4037 TEFDKWAAYRTEK
+4037 
-4050 ARRDGTDISGNAI
+4050 AI
-4063 GYDAAGNPYRIK
+4063 
-4075 SNAEIYQEWLAQQGK
+4075 
-4090 NNSSNSTP
+4090 
-4098 NRVTSTSSNFSS
+4098 
-4110 SNRNNSG
+4110 
-4117 SSSNRNNSVSSSSSS
+4117 
-4132 SNNKKNTPYG
+4132 
-4142 TNWSANI
+4142 
-4149 DYGKLMLVAKDDN
+4149 
-4162 DFWRLAKYRT
+4162 
-4172 DKAYAMGITL
+4172 
-4182 GSAGVPSN
+4182 
-4190 QELYERWKKSKGYTS
+4190 
-4205 SAKPSGGKNQNNVAR
+4205 
-4220 YATGIEEG
+4220 
-4228 PVTYTGLAMLHGTP
+4228 
-4242 SKPEYVLN
+4242 
-4250 SDQAYNLLRNMATTR
+4250 
-4265 LPEMERTGTDN
+4265 
-4276 NCGTQYIVQGDVV
+4276 
-4289 LEGVNDPAKF
+4289 
-4299 WSGVTTAMGSRW
+4299 
-4311 NVTRKTRG
+4311 

>member
-1 MAQNQYEVEI
+1 MNEYEVQI
-11 KLGLDKSSQL
+11 KLGLDKSVEV
-21 LDREIEKIDKTLTDK
+21 LDKQIGEIEQKLQQR
-36 MSKFNKQFEESIK
+36 MENVNKSFKKSIK
-49 GQNLT
+49 GKNLSSQEKFNAKYDYANNNYNNSKYVQNL
-54 AQERFARRS
+54 EKKKIS
-63 DFLQKNS
+63 L
-70 GSTQSLQ
+70 TQQRQNAVQMSKDIDSIGQGKESLPKIEDYIK
-77 SQKETLLSKKAQISK
+77 SRI
-92 MLGEISNIGS
+92 
-102 VNSQFD
+102 
-108 TIGKYLA
+108 
-115 ERVDFIK
+115 DFIK
-122 QLDSWIGQYTKQIT
+122 GLDSLVKKYGEEIESFKAIVDKGAMQDFVEAAGTKGKTRASTKVTSQEPAPKST
-136 EFKPVI
+136 T
-142 IAAEQQKAYQ
+142 QKVRELSSKADKMQGEKQARVDTYYK
-152 QKIKKEREKAAKT
+152 KIKEQAKSSGMSDT
-165 GKVDYKAETMA
+165 DFNKIKDKILSDLMIQVENEFQSGRKTVSGGKSGRTVYGYQSGGKVDQTKGQLA
-176 KRNLTEEQY
+176 
-185 DKEIDAM
+185 
-192 SKYYEANAKISQ
+192 SKYFGSFIT
-204 AEEDKITRQKEAR
+204 EDGK
-217 FAEEMRKI
+217 
-225 TTQQKKSKMSDAEF
+225 
-239 EKRRPQIEKDV
+239 
-250 RAYVDKTHA
+250 
-259 GGVRSLAGSDKW
+259 
-271 GRKLEVRGFQ
+271 
-281 EGFEK
+281 
-286 DSNGH
+286 
-291 YVDAKGRV
+291 
-299 IKGTDTSVLRTT
+299 
-311 AFAPFINKEGEYVSA
+311 YVSGID
-326 TNSEGQLKKSIRIYD
+326 SEGKSRKTVIVD
-341 PRLANVGNVGRVGD
+341 DARLANPKNIGGVGD
-355 LRNQTY
+355 LRNSSLTGLEKAFDSLMKKAVSLEESGKGDSKEYGLIKSFLSDIFSSIKDSYENTSSDEIKELLKNSLISTKSMKEIEAVRSEKGYIPNRDSALSNLLRTGLKLEGEVTKMQPNEYGWSDETANNKTDQTSEKE
-361 TGIENAYN
+361 IQKAAEREADSKIAERKEQDEAWNAIKNSREDIKN
-369 SLLNQLKNL
+369 SLLEFN
-378 EGSGKQG
+378 
-385 TEDYQKISQLVS
+385 
-397 LIPEVVKD
+397 
-405 AYSNTSSKE
+405 
-414 IKTAFEEALT
+414 
-424 GMKSGI
+424 
-430 TALESEESSIG
+430 
-441 GALYKNS
+441 GAS
-448 ELSGILRE
+448 
-456 QLKLKGK
+456 
-463 VSKIQRWEVGE
+463 
-474 LPEAPTQNKT
+474 
-484 DRTDEKQIKREQISD
+484 
-499 KQKEVIDQKHKD
+499 D
-511 ELWQSIKNA
+511 EL
-520 KESTYNDKGELQQ
+520 T
-533 LGIKD
+533 
-538 FLAGLSDDKQQLH
+538 
-551 EAVLSLIEQIV
+551 
-562 QTTGVDID
+562 
-570 AKQQMNEVISQQSIN
+570 
-585 VPIKYKGEERSS
+585 
-597 TLESAITGTSS
+597 
-608 VKYQAV
+608 QAV
-614 LEEQR
+614 LALAEGILNATGLDIDREKGMSEVVPKGSLDR
-619 SKMAGGLSEGF
+619 SVSEGSKTTFGDLVNAEDYAEPVITNYNAEWEARRRRMAGGLGPEF
-630 QRIQSALAFQQTGT
+630 QKIQGAISAFQGSKNELATDDSVPQVT
-644 AGDEAVKQA
+644 
-653 VERINWLADIV
+653 ERLNWLADIV
-664 SEIGGNSE
+664 EEINQPE
-672 LEEGLRKIAEG
+672 LATALKKIAQG
-683 NPRFTGMD
+683 YPTWAGMD
-691 ANTIA
+691 SDTVG
-696 NSISKIYAFSEGM
+696 NSISKIVSYPETLK
-709 DASLSHNLN
+709 ASLKAGHQRFNEARVKNGLEPVDYSNYEN
-718 NLNQARQAQGLKP
+718 N
-731 IKEEKYREKFFKENP
+731 FFANNP
-746 EIAQKYEE
+746 EIKAKYET
-754 SKAARERYDSVE
+754 SLAAKNRFDNAEGDI
-766 SDKVSDKLQAFFS
+766 SDKIQAFFQIESS
-779 VVGQTE
+779 VEDGINQTI
-785 EGVNKFITV
+785 VN
-794 LAKAYENLN
+794 LNKAYDNLDLEISRVA
-803 GTISKVVK
+803 TIQETITDKVGNEQVVDSVK
-811 ADEGDRRA
+811 TIKKTGKEWVDSIVDYRTDTTGFKIDPNKGINRA
-819 TAPAK
+819 
-824 NWVEDTVE
+824 
-832 YRVSSSGNV
+832 
-841 FNPNAGVNAPYYEKE
+841 YYEATGAAPE
-856 GIKGQEVNWEEV
+856 DVNWGELELN
-868 VDGKPSPALT
+868 PTPALKT
-878 TNLQFKAGL
+878 ALSYKGGL
-887 TGNIYGGNS
+887 TGSLYGGKNTS
-896 PQENAEIAKS
+896 ENIDILKNLLGNKKAELEQIKSLSENADNEKDKKS
-906 ILEKKKKEL
+906 LLNQL
-915 ARVKAL
+915 AEVQ
-921 VANPKSEASKNKNL
+921 S
-935 KRIQEIQAEID
+935 EID
-946 FHYKNWDE
+946 FYREDLNKLILLETNPVTYKN
-954 LVMAQT
+954 
-960 PVVRK
+960 K
-965 GKKNTGKD
+965 GKKKNTTTNTTEKKED
-973 DFDAPVAT
+973 
-981 PTNPE
+981 PT
-986 DERIKNL
+986 KQL
-993 KESVKQSGFS
+993 KEKVRASGLSV
-1003 QGSSFTAKNSV
+1003 GSSFSAKNSK
-1014 RRTFGGT
+1014 RGEFSGT
-1021 ITGIKGEGARQ
+1021 IQNISGQGQNQ
-1032 VIEALLE
+1032 VVEALLNSGE
-1039 DGKTV
+1039 TV
-1044 KYTFDSLLKQLI
+1044 RYTFEGLLNQLVS
-1056 TYSEQTATTVG
+1056 YSDKA
-1067 DTSEQI
+1067 
-1073 KTNVIQDSQQIEQA
+1073 SQEVVSSVEEAQKA
-1087 IESTPTM
+1087 
-1094 ANETS
+1094 
-1099 QTEKALHQE
+1099 TEKVDNSTEVIKPE
-1108 EAAITDVNTALDKHE
+1108 ETASLKSNTADWQNHSSAVE
-1123 TEVLSAADAEQQK
+1123 DATEAEQK
-1136 ILVSQDLVK
+1136 KYIISEKLASQLKD
-1145 QLAKE
+1145 E
-1150 ENALDK
+1150 ENATEDLNSALEDHSK
-1156 VSESAKE
+1156 LTERGSVS
-1163 AEIQKGVT
+1163 

-1183 THTYTDTNGNKLR
+1183 THTYTDISGNKLR
-1196 SITQLGGALKGFTP
+1196 SITQLGGALKGFVP

-1243 QDFAKKKNAI
+1243 QDFAKKKNAVV
-1253 ISREK
+1253 SREK

-1275 GVEGFAG
+1275 GIEGFAG

-1292 TEVVDAQEQFTRVLK
+1292 TEVVDAQEQFARVLK
-1307 EKADLLSK
+1307 EKAELLSK

-1473 TKDEQAT
+1473 TKDEQAI

-1494 SETPTSE
+1494 SEPPTSE
-1501 KPANNNFISYAPD
+1501 KPTNNNFISYAPD

-1523 QSVISSYLAEYQK
+1523 QSVIGSYLAEYQK

-1572 ISTMQSTV
+1572 ISTMQATV
-1580 NLQKKIMAEKNLD
+1580 NLQKKIMTEKNLD

-1609 DILLSDKGSELAE
+1609 DILLSDKGSELAS
-1622 LQWAKINALSS
+1622 LQHGKINALGNSR
-1633 NKQRKNDTSITT
+1633 QRKNDTSITAM
-1645 TQNTEATKDLD
+1645 QNTEATKDLD

-1788 EREIVRAQNKGMS
+1788 EREIARAQNKGMS

-1896 IMQIFSFQQIQEVF
+1896 IMQIFSFQQIQKVF

-1934 KSNIHDMML
+1934 KNSIHDMML

-1988 LGMINSA
+1988 LGMISSA

-2004 LKGWKLEATE
+2004 LKGWKLEASE

-2052 SLDRYIAYLTTITD
+2052 TLDRYIAYLTTITD

-2097 ESDIESENY
+2097 EADIESENY

-2211 KNRVT
+2211 KNRIT

-2265 GSTMQNAW
+2265 GSAMQNAW

-2287 DKMNISTQGYF
+2287 DKMDISTQGYF
-2298 AQGGRQSLGES
+2298 TQGGRQSLGES

-2340 TDNTKKI
+2340 TDSTKKI

-2358 MLNYTNEIKKSIASI
+2358 MLNYNDKIKANIASI
-2373 LKNTELTDEQAALQL
+2373 LKNTEVTDAQAALQL
-2388 QKNLV
+2388 QENLAD
-2393 GQNNAWV
+2393 QNNAWV

-2446 AVRTVADDLE
+2446 AVRTIADDLE
-2456 GASNTSPNRAALKGG
+2456 GASRTSPQRAALKGG
-2471 AAIVGS
+2471 ATMVGS
-2477 GLGALAGMTIG
+2477 GLGALAGAAIG

-2512 TSTIALAF
+2512 TSTMALAF
-2520 ADSMSAGGSIFTAM
+2520 ADAMAAGGSIFTGMKA
-2534 GASAMAL
+2534 GAMAL
-2541 GPVLGIEIA
+2541 GPVLGIGVA

-2678 DGERVL
+2678 DGEKVL
-2684 QDTLDTAAQ
+2684 QDTLDTATQ

-2702 NNARADRANNY
+2702 NNARSDKANNY
-2713 TDVTALQQQRDQA
+2713 TDVTALEQQREQA
-2726 QEELDKA
+2726 QKELDRA
-2733 REDYNDA
+2733 RKDYNDT
-2740 EIKQLQDELI
+2740 EIKQLQDELTKAE
-2750 NAQNKLAGY
+2750 NRLADY
-2759 QQRQANGEKN
+2759 QQRRANGEKN
-2769 LGSVIVLAQ
+2769 LNDVIVVAQ
-2778 DNVDRA
+2778 DNVNKARE
-2784 KRAYENKVGHQ
+2784 AYEYKVGHQ
-2795 DINTL
+2795 DINSL
-2800 ENQVA
+2800 EKQVA
-2805 DLDVKIKEAQAENKA
+2805 DLDIKIKEAQAENNA
-2820 GDAAVDAAQNAY
+2820 GEAAVDAAQNAY

-2849 YARLIGAYEDVDDV
+2849 YARLIGAYDDVDNV

-2873 SIDAVDKTGN
+2873 SIDAVDAAGN
-2883 ALSPEM
+2883 ALSPEL

-2900 VNGLV
+2900 VNSLV
-2905 SDETVKTLIKATDE
+2905 SDETAKTLIEATDE

-2938 KYLEDTFPNIEDDE
+2938 EYLEDTFPNIEDDE

-2960 IGFEVV
+2960 IGFEIV

-3040 PTKLTGENGLINKYL
+3040 PTKLTGDNGLINKYL

-3108 GDIDKNGLA
+3108 GDIDENGLA

-3181 EEMATSGRLS
+3181 EEMASSGRLS

-3315 VDVGSV
+3315 VDIGSV

-3340 TIDLSGNSEALQ
+3340 TIDLSGNTEALQ
-3352 KQIEATKSEL
+3352 KQIEVTKSEL

-3601 LDYVKGSAW
+3601 LNYVKGSAW

-3661 HVALGN
+3661 HVAIGN

-3756 IKDLVDGLNEATVA
+3756 IKDLVDGLNEATIA

-3844 ANKEKERVYRQGLGW
+3844 ANKEKERVYRQGIGW
-3859 VFESNPTKLKEAQ
+3859 VYESNPTKLKEAQ

-4000 NNNQNGYIEEDDLN
+4000 NNNQNGYIKEDDLN
-4014 TYDFSDLN
+4014 TYDFSDLDMN
-4022 MKTDYHAKMMAARDK
+4022 TDYAAKMLAARDEG
-4037 TEFDKWAAYRTEK
+4037 EFKKWAAYRDEK
-4050 ARRDGTDISGNAI
+4050 ARRMGITLDGSGY
-4063 GYDAAGNPYRIK
+4063 GYDKAGNKFRYQ
-4075 SNAEIYQEWLAQQGK
+4075 SNDELYQQWLSGQGRT
-4090 NNSSNSTP
+4090 NSSNSTP
-4098 NRVTSTSSNFSS
+4098 NRVTSSSSNSSSS

-4117 SSSNRNNSVSSSSSS
+4117 SSSSGSNKNTPTIVKPSQGGSASSSSWGGSDI
-4132 SNNKKNTPYG
+4132 G
-4142 TNWSANI
+4142 TA
-4149 DYGKLMLVAKDDN
+4149 MLNAKTSEQ
-4162 DFWRLAKYRT
+4162 FWRLADQRT
-4172 DKAYAMGITL
+4172 AKIKQAKA
-4182 GSAGVPSN
+4182 AGQDTSKWPTN
-4190 QELYERWKKSKGYTS
+4190 QQLYDQWLKLHPNTNKSGFTVT
-4205 SAKPSGGKNQNNVAR
+4205 P